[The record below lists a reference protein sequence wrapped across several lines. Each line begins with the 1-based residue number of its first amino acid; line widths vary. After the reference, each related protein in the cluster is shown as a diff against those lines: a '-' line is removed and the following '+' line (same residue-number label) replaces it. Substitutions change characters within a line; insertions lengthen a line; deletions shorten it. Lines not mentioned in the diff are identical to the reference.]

1 MNKRT
6 IKQELN
12 PLQQS
17 LFTQLNDVMLSDKR
31 RLSESIHGIGKI
43 KSTDAQQAVIAEI
56 EQQIHLAK
64 LRVEQRKS
72 AVKNLIVFPESLP
85 VSQRKAEIEK
95 LLSEHQVIV
104 VAGETGSGKTTQLP
118 KMCLELGLGNLGMI
132 GHTQPRR
139 IAARSVAARIAEE
152 LQTELGDLVGYKVR
166 FNDQISDNTQ
176 IKLMTDG
183 ILLAEIQ
190 TDRFLNQYACL
201 IIDEAH
207 ERSLNNDFILGYLK
221 QLLPRRPDLKLIIT
235 SATIDVERFSK
246 HFDNAPIIEVSGRT
260 YPVEVRYRPI
270 AEEDDQDQLQG
281 ILNAVDELQAEGRGD
296 ILIFMNGEREI
307 RDTAEALQK
316 QNLKHTEILPL
327 FARLSAQEQ
336 NKIFHPSGLNRIVLA
351 TNVAETSL
359 TVPGIKYVIDPGTA
373 RISRYSYRTKVQR
386 LPIEPISQASANQR
400 KGRCGRV
407 SEGICI
413 RLYSEDDFNNRP
425 EFTDP
430 EILRTNLA
438 SVILQMTV
446 LGLDDIEAFPFV
458 DAPDK
463 RHIQD
468 GVKLLEELGAL
479 EWKAIRKSP
488 PSAFGT
494 SPRKQGEGKGILSEE
509 GSSLPPFTGG
519 SARRAEGGNT
529 PTFKEKRV
537 LTHLGRQLAQLPV
550 DPCLAKM
557 LLSAVNFCSVYEVMI
572 IVSALSIQDLR
583 EHPTEKQQAA
593 DEKHRRFADKKSDFL
608 AFLNLWNY
616 LQEQQKALSK
626 NQFRRQ
632 CQKDFLNYLRIR
644 EWQDIYQQI
653 RLAVREMGLPINS
666 EKAEYQQIHT
676 ALLSGLLS
684 HIGLKEAEKQQYLG
698 ARNAHFAIFPN
709 SVLFKKQPKWVMA
722 AELVETSK
730 LWGRMVAEIEPEWIE
745 PLAEHLVKKSYSEP
759 RWSKSRGAVIADEKV
774 SLYGVPIVAGRPV
787 NYGAID
793 PVVSREIFIQSAL
806 VEGDWNTKHPFFK
819 QNQQLIREVE
829 ELEHKSRRRDIL
841 VDERTLFEFYD
852 QRIGTD
858 VVSQKHFDTWWKKAS
873 KQDPEL
879 LNFERSF
886 LINDD
891 VEQVSKLDFPNFWHQ
906 GNLKLKLTYQFE
918 PGTDADGVTVHIP
931 LPLLNQVEMTGFD
944 WQIPGL
950 REELVIALIKSLS
963 KSYRRN
969 FVPAPN
975 YAQAFLGRA
984 VPLEKPL
991 LDTLI
996 YELRRM
1002 TGVTVEA
1009 EHWNWA
1015 QIPSHLKMTFR
1026 VVDEKGK
1033 KIAESMDLDALKFE
1047 LKDRVQESISAVA
1060 DDGIEQSGAHIWNF
1074 ADLPQFY
1081 EQKKQGFSVKA
1092 FPAIVDEKDAVG
1104 VKLFETEFEQA
1115 VAMQQGLRRLLLL
1128 NVPSPI
1134 KYLHEKLPNKSKLGL
1149 YFTPFGR
1156 VMDLIDD
1163 CIACAVDKLIAD
1175 FGGFVWNEEGFEKL
1189 RDFVRENLNDVTVD
1203 IAQKV
1208 EQILTLT
1215 HQLNQRLKGK
1225 MDFTMAFALS
1235 DIKSQLS
1242 GLVYQGFVQKSGYH
1256 RLPDLLRYL
1265 QAIDKRIDKL
1275 SQDVN
1280 RDRAAMLRVEQV
1292 QQAYQ
1297 QLLAKL
1303 PKSKPISDEVAEIR
1317 YMIEELRV
1325 SLFAQQLGTKYQVS
1339 EKRVL
1344 NTIGTF

>member
-1 MNKRT
+1 MKNRSVEHALT
-6 IKQELN
+6 

-17 LFTQLNDVMLSDKR
+17 LFSQLNDIMLVDKR
-31 RLSESIHGIGKI
+31 RLSARIHGIGKI
-43 KSTDAQQAVIAEI
+43 KSQEAQQAVAAEI
-56 EQQIHLAK
+56 QLQIEQAQ
-64 LRVEQRKS
+64 LRVENRKS
-72 AVKNLIVFPESLP
+72 AVKHPIVFPESLP
-85 VSQRKAEIEK
+85 VSQRKAEIQK

-118 KMCLELGLGNLGMI
+118 KMCLELGFGNLGMI

-152 LQTELGDLVGYKVR
+152 LETELGGLVGYKVR
-166 FNDQISDNTQ
+166 FNDQISDDTQ

-190 TDRFLNQYACL
+190 NDRFLNQYSCL

-221 QLLPRRPDLKLIIT
+221 QLLPRRRDLKLIIT

-246 HFDNAPIIEVSGRT
+246 HFNNAPIIEVSGRT
-260 YPVEVRYRPI
+260 YPVEVRYRPVV
-270 AEEDDQDQLQG
+270 EEDDQDQLQG

-413 RLYSEDDFNNRP
+413 RLYSEEDFNSRP

-438 SVILQMTV
+438 SVILQMTA
-446 LGLDDIEAFPFV
+446 LSLDDIEAFPFV

-468 GVKLLEELGAL
+468 GIKLLKELGAFETIQTKL
-479 EWKAIRKSP
+479 
-488 PSAFGT
+488 G
-494 SPRKQGEGKGILSEE
+494 
-509 GSSLPPFTGG
+509 
-519 SARRAEGGNT
+519 
-529 PTFKEKRV
+529 EKRR
-537 LTHLGRQLAQLPV
+537 LTTIGRQLAQLPV
-550 DPCLAKM
+550 DPRLAKM
-557 LLSAVNFCSVYEVMI
+557 LLSAVDFGSVYEVMI
-572 IVSALSIQDLR
+572 IVSALSIQDPR
-583 EHPTEKQQAA
+583 ERPTEKQQAS

-616 LQEQQKALSK
+616 VQEQQKALTK

-745 PLAEHLVKKSYSEP
+745 PLAEHLIKKSYSEP

-774 SLYGVPIVAGRPV
+774 TLYGVPIVAARPV

-793 PVVSREIFIQSAL
+793 PTVSREIFIQSAL
-806 VEGDWNTKHPFFK
+806 VEGDWNTKHKFFK
-819 QNQQLIREVE
+819 ENQRLVREVE

-841 VDERTLFEFYD
+841 VDDRTLFEFYD
-852 QRIGTD
+852 QRIGTE
-858 VVSQKHFDTWWKKAS
+858 VVSQKHFDTWWKKAQQ
-873 KQDPEL
+873 KDPEL

-891 VEQVSKLDFPNFWHQ
+891 AEQVSKLDFPNFWHQ

-950 REELVIALIKSLS
+950 REELVIALIKSLP

-975 YAQAFLGRA
+975 YAQAFLSRA
-984 VPLEKPL
+984 EPLEKPL

-1009 EHWNWA
+1009 EHWNWE

-1026 VVDEKGK
+1026 VVDENGK
-1033 KIAESMDLDALKFE
+1033 KIAESMNLDELKFN

-1060 DDGIEQSGAHIWNF
+1060 DDGIEQSGLHIWSF
-1074 ADLPQFY
+1074 ADLPQCY
-1081 EQKKQGFSVKA
+1081 EQKQRGFSVKA
-1092 FPAIVDEKDAVG
+1092 FPAIVDEKDAIG
-1104 VKLFETEFEQA
+1104 IRLFETEFEQA

-1134 KYLHEKLPNKSKLGL
+1134 KYLHEKLPNKAKLGL

-1156 VMDLIDD
+1156 VLDLIDD

-1175 FGGFVWNEEGFEKL
+1175 FGGFVWDEASFEKL
-1189 RDFVRENLNDVTVD
+1189 RDFVRENLNEVTVD

-1208 EQILTLT
+1208 EQILSLN
-1215 HQLNQRLKGK
+1215 HALNQRLKGK

-1235 DIKSQLS
+1235 DIKSQLAD
-1242 GLVYQGFVQKSGYH
+1242 LIYQGFVQKSGYY

-1265 QAIDKRIDKL
+1265 QAIDKRLDKL
-1275 SQDVN
+1275 TQDTN

-1325 SLFAQQLGTKYQVS
+1325 SLFAQQLGTNYPIS
-1339 EKRVL
+1339 DKRII
-1344 NTIGTF
+1344 NIIGEI

>member
-1 MNKRT
+1 MKNRT
-6 IKQELN
+6 VKHELT

-17 LFTQLNDVMLSDKR
+17 LFSQLIDIMLVDKR
-31 RLSESIHGIGKI
+31 RLSARIHGIGKI
-43 KSTDAQQAVIAEI
+43 KNQEAQQAVAAEI
-56 EQQIHLAK
+56 QQQIEQAR

-72 AVKNLIVFPESLP
+72 ADKNPIVFPESLP

-118 KMCLELGLGNLGMI
+118 KMCLELGLGNLGTI

-190 TDRFLNQYACL
+190 SDHFLNQYSCL

-221 QLLPRRPDLKLIIT
+221 QLLPRRPDLKVIIT

-246 HFDNAPIIEVSGRT
+246 HFNNAPIIEVSGRT
-260 YPVEVRYRPI
+260 YPVEVRYRPV

-413 RLYSEDDFNNRP
+413 RLYSEEDFNNRP

-438 SVILQMTV
+438 SVILQMTA

-468 GVKLLEELGAL
+468 GVKLLEELGAIQP
-479 EWKAIRKSP
+479 KKYKSRDGARL
-488 PSAFGT
+488 STLAKNLT
-494 SPRKQGEGKGILSEE
+494 DESTRQETRASESTEKKQGWEL
-509 GSSLPPFTGG
+509 
-519 SARRAEGGNT
+519 T
-529 PTFKEKRV
+529 PI
-537 LTHLGRQLAQLPV
+537 GRQLAQLPV
-550 DPCLAKM
+550 DPRLAKM
-557 LLSAVNFCSVYEVMI
+557 LLSAVDFGSVYEVMI
-572 IVSALSIQDLR
+572 IVSALSIQDPR
-583 EHPTEKQQAA
+583 ERPTDKQQAS

-608 AFLNLWNY
+608 AFLNLWHY
-616 LQEQQKALSK
+616 VQEQQKALTK

-745 PLAEHLVKKSYSEP
+745 PLAEHLTKKSYSEP

-774 SLYGVPIVAGRPV
+774 SLYGVPIVAARPV
-787 NYGAID
+787 NYGAIA
-793 PVVSREIFIQSAL
+793 PRVSREIFIQSAL
-806 VEGDWNTKHPFFK
+806 VEGDWNTKHKFFK

-858 VVSQKHFDTWWKKAS
+858 VVSQKHFDTWWKKAE

-891 VEQVSKLDFPNFWHQ
+891 AEPVSKLDFPNFWHQ

-950 REELVIALIKSLS
+950 REELVIALIKSLP

-1009 EHWNWA
+1009 EHWNWE

-1026 VVDEKGK
+1026 VVDENGK
-1033 KIAESMDLDALKFE
+1033 KIAESMNLDELKFS

-1060 DDGIEQSGAHIWNF
+1060 DDGIEQSGLHIWSF
-1074 ADLPQFY
+1074 AELPQCY
-1081 EQKKQGFSVKA
+1081 EQKQRGFSVKA

-1104 VKLFETEFEQA
+1104 IKLFETEFEQA

-1134 KYLHEKLPNKSKLGL
+1134 KYLHEKLPNKAKLGL

-1156 VMDLIDD
+1156 VLDLIDD
-1163 CIACAVDKLIAD
+1163 CIACAVNKLIAD
-1175 FGGFVWNEEGFEKL
+1175 FGGFVWNEEGFDKL
-1189 RDFVRENLNDVTVD
+1189 RDFVRENVNEVTVD

-1235 DIKSQLS
+1235 DMKSQIS
-1242 GLVYQGFVQKSGYH
+1242 GLIYQGFVQKSGYA

-1265 QAIDKRIDKL
+1265 QAIDKRMDKL
-1275 SQDVN
+1275 AQDVN

-1303 PKSKPISDEVAEIR
+1303 PKSKPVSNEVAEVR
-1317 YMIEELRV
+1317 YIIEELRV

-1339 EKRVL
+1339 DKRVL
-1344 NTIGTF
+1344 AIINAQ

>member
-1 MNKRT
+1 MKNRSAKHALT
-6 IKQELN
+6 

-17 LFTQLNDVMLSDKR
+17 LFSQLHDIMLVDQR
-31 RLSESIHGIGKI
+31 RLSARIHGIGKI
-43 KSTDAQQAVIAEI
+43 KSLEAQQAAVDEIQQQI
-56 EQQIHLAK
+56 EQAR
-64 LRVEQRKS
+64 LRVESRKS
-72 AVKNLIVFPESLP
+72 AVKKPIVFPESLP
-85 VSQRKAEIEK
+85 VSQRKAEIQK

-118 KMCLELGLGNLGMI
+118 KMCLELGFGDLGMI

-152 LQTELGDLVGYKVR
+152 LETELGSLVGYKVR
-166 FNDQISDNTQ
+166 FNDQISDDTQ

-190 TDRFLNQYACL
+190 TDRFLNQYSCL

-221 QLLPRRPDLKLIIT
+221 QLLPRRRDLKLIIT

-246 HFDNAPIIEVSGRT
+246 HFNNAPIIEVSGRT
-260 YPVEVRYRPI
+260 YPVEVRYHPVV
-270 AEEDDQDQLQG
+270 EEDDQDQLQG

-413 RLYSEDDFNNRP
+413 RLYSEEDFNSRP

-438 SVILQMTV
+438 SVILQMTA

-468 GVKLLEELGAL
+468 GIKLLEELGAF
-479 EWKAIRKSP
+479 EIVRTKS
-488 PSAFGT
+488 G
-494 SPRKQGEGKGILSEE
+494 
-509 GSSLPPFTGG
+509 
-519 SARRAEGGNT
+519 
-529 PTFKEKRV
+529 EKRQ
-537 LTHLGRQLAQLPV
+537 LTAVGRQLAQLPV
-550 DPCLAKM
+550 DPRLAKI
-557 LLSAVNFCSVYEVMI
+557 LLTAVSQGTLHEVMI
-572 IVSALSIQDLR
+572 IVAALSIQDPR
-583 EHPTEKQQAA
+583 ERPQEKQQAS
-593 DEKHRRFADKKSDFL
+593 DEKHRRFTDKKSDFL
-608 AFLNLWNY
+608 AFLNLWRY
-616 LQEQQKALSK
+616 LQEQQKELSK

-745 PLAEHLVKKSYSEP
+745 PLAEHLIKKSYSEP

-774 SLYGVPIVAGRPV
+774 SLYGVPIVAARPV
-787 NYGAID
+787 NYGSID
-793 PVVSREIFIQSAL
+793 PTVSREIFIQSAL
-806 VEGDWNTKHPFFK
+806 VEGDWNTKHKFFK

-852 QRIGTD
+852 QRIGTE
-858 VVSQKHFDTWWKKAS
+858 VVSQKHFDTWWKKAE

-891 VEQVSKLDFPNFWHQ
+891 AEQVSKLDFPNFWHQ

-950 REELVIALIKSLS
+950 REELVIALIKSLP

-975 YAQAFLGRA
+975 YAQAFLSRA

-1009 EHWNWA
+1009 EHWNWE

-1026 VVDEKGK
+1026 VVDENGK
-1033 KIAESMDLDALKFE
+1033 KIAESMNLDELKFN

-1060 DDGIEQSGAHIWNF
+1060 DDGIEQSGLHIWSF
-1074 ADLPQFY
+1074 ADLPQCY
-1081 EQKKQGFSVKA
+1081 EQKQRDFSVKA

-1104 VKLFETEFEQA
+1104 IKLFETEFEQA

-1134 KYLHEKLPNKSKLGL
+1134 KYLHEKLPNKAKLGL

-1156 VMDLIDD
+1156 VLDLIDD
-1163 CIACAVDKLIAD
+1163 CIACAVDKLITD
-1175 FGGFVWNEEGFEKL
+1175 FGGFVWDEAGFEKL
-1189 RDFVRENLNDVTVD
+1189 RDFVRENLNEVTVD

-1208 EQILTLT
+1208 EQILSLN
-1215 HQLNQRLKGK
+1215 HALNQRLKGK

-1242 GLVYQGFVQKSGYH
+1242 GLVYQGFVQKSGYD
-1256 RLPDLLRYL
+1256 RLPDLQRYL
-1265 QAIDKRIDKL
+1265 QAVDKRIDKL
-1275 SQDVN
+1275 AQDVN
-1280 RDRAAMLRVEQV
+1280 RDRAAMLRMEQV

-1303 PKSKPISDEVAEIR
+1303 PKSKPISDDVAEIR

-1344 NTIGTF
+1344 NLIGTF

>member
-31 RLSESIHGIGKI
+31 RLSARIHGIGKI
-43 KSTDAQQAVIAEI
+43 KNQDAQQAVTAEI

-118 KMCLELGLGNLGMI
+118 KICLELGLGNFGMI

-139 IAARSVAARIAEE
+139 IAARSVAVRIAEE

-373 RISRYSYRTKVQR
+373 RISRYSYRIKVQR

-413 RLYSEDDFNNRP
+413 RLYSEEDFNNRP

-438 SVILQMTV
+438 SVILQMTA

-468 GVKLLEELGAL
+468 GVKLLEELGAF
-479 EWKAIRKSP
+479 ETVKTK
-488 PSAFGT
+488 FG
-494 SPRKQGEGKGILSEE
+494 
-509 GSSLPPFTGG
+509 
-519 SARRAEGGNT
+519 
-529 PTFKEKRV
+529 EKRQ
-537 LTHLGRQLAQLPV
+537 LTQIGRQLAQLPV
-550 DPCLAKM
+550 DPRLAKM
-557 LLSAVNFCSVYEVMI
+557 LLSAVNFGSVYEVMI
-572 IVSALSIQDLR
+572 IVSALSIQDPR
-583 EHPTEKQQAA
+583 ERPTEKQQAA
-593 DEKHRRFADKKSDFL
+593 DEKNRRFADKKSDFL

-709 SVLFKKQPKWVMA
+709 SVLFKKKPKWVMA

-774 SLYGVPIVAGRPV
+774 SLYGVPIVAARPV
-787 NYGAID
+787 NYSAID
-793 PVVSREIFIQSAL
+793 PVVNREIFIQSAL

-891 VEQVSKLDFPNFWHQ
+891 AEQVSKLDFPNFWHQ

-950 REELVIALIKSLS
+950 REELVIALIKSLP

-1115 VAMQQGLRRLLLL
+1115 VVMQQGLRRLLLL

>member
-1 MNKRT
+1 MKNRSVKHALT
-6 IKQELN
+6 

-17 LFTQLNDVMLSDKR
+17 LFSQLNDIMLVDQR
-31 RLSESIHGIGKI
+31 RLSARIHGIGKI
-43 KSTDAQQAVIAEI
+43 KSQEAQQAVAAEI
-56 EQQIHLAK
+56 QLQIEQAQ
-64 LRVEQRKS
+64 LRVENRKS
-72 AVKNLIVFPESLP
+72 AVKKPIVFPESLP
-85 VSQRKAEIEK
+85 VSQRKAEIQK
-95 LLSEHQVIV
+95 LLSEHQVVV

-118 KMCLELGLGNLGMI
+118 KMCLELGFGNLGMI

-139 IAARSVAARIAEE
+139 IAARSVATRIAEE

-190 TDRFLNQYACL
+190 NDRFLNQYSCL

-221 QLLPRRPDLKLIIT
+221 QLLPRRRDLKLIIT

-246 HFDNAPIIEVSGRT
+246 HFNNAPIIEVSGRT
-260 YPVEVRYRPI
+260 YPVEVRYRPV

-413 RLYSEDDFNNRP
+413 RLYSEEDFNSRP

-438 SVILQMTV
+438 SVILQMTA
-446 LGLDDIEAFPFV
+446 LSLDDIEAFPFV

-468 GVKLLEELGAL
+468 GIKLLEELGAFETIQTKL
-479 EWKAIRKSP
+479 
-488 PSAFGT
+488 G
-494 SPRKQGEGKGILSEE
+494 
-509 GSSLPPFTGG
+509 
-519 SARRAEGGNT
+519 
-529 PTFKEKRV
+529 EKRR
-537 LTHLGRQLAQLPV
+537 LTTIGRQLAQLPV
-550 DPCLAKM
+550 DPRLAKM
-557 LLSAVNFCSVYEVMI
+557 LLSAVDFGSVYEVMI
-572 IVSALSIQDLR
+572 IVSALSIQDPR
-583 EHPTEKQQAA
+583 ERPTEKQQAS

-616 LQEQQKALSK
+616 VQEQQKALTK

-745 PLAEHLVKKSYSEP
+745 PLAEHLIKKSYSEP

-774 SLYGVPIVAGRPV
+774 TLYGVPIVAARPV
-787 NYGAID
+787 NYGAIE
-793 PVVSREIFIQSAL
+793 PTVSREIFIQSAL
-806 VEGDWNTKHPFFK
+806 VEGDWNTKHKFFK
-819 QNQQLIREVE
+819 ENQRLVREVE

-852 QRIGTD
+852 QRIGTE
-858 VVSQKHFDTWWKKAS
+858 VVSQKHFDTWWKKAQQ
-873 KQDPEL
+873 KDPEL
-879 LNFERSF
+879 LNFKRSF

-891 VEQVSKLDFPNFWHQ
+891 AEQVSKLDFPNFWHQ

-950 REELVIALIKSLS
+950 REELVIALIKSLP

-975 YAQAFLGRA
+975 YAQAFLSRA

-1009 EHWNWA
+1009 EHWNWE

-1026 VVDEKGK
+1026 VVDENGK
-1033 KIAESMDLDALKFE
+1033 KIAESMNLDELKFN

-1060 DDGIEQSGAHIWNF
+1060 DDGIEQSGLHIWSF
-1074 ADLPQFY
+1074 ADLPQCY
-1081 EQKKQGFSVKA
+1081 EQKQRGFSVKA
-1092 FPAIVDEKDAVG
+1092 FPAIVDEKDAVSI
-1104 VKLFETEFEQA
+1104 KLFETEFEQA

-1134 KYLHEKLPNKSKLGL
+1134 KYLHEKLPNKAKLGL

-1156 VMDLIDD
+1156 VLDLIDD

-1175 FGGFVWNEEGFEKL
+1175 FGGFVWDEAGFEKL
-1189 RDFVRENLNDVTVD
+1189 RDFVRENLNEVTVD

-1208 EQILTLT
+1208 EQILSLN
-1215 HQLNQRLKGK
+1215 HALNQRLKGK
-1225 MDFTMAFALS
+1225 MDFTMAFAFS
-1235 DIKSQLS
+1235 DIKAQLS
-1242 GLVYQGFVQKSGYH
+1242 GLIYPGFVQKSGYD
-1256 RLPDLLRYL
+1256 RLPDLQRYL

-1275 SQDVN
+1275 AQDVN

-1303 PKSKPISDEVAEIR
+1303 PKSKPISDEIAEIR

-1339 EKRVL
+1339 DKRIL
-1344 NTIGTF
+1344 NIVHEF

>member
-1 MNKRT
+1 MKNRT
-6 IKQELN
+6 VKHELT

-17 LFTQLNDVMLSDKR
+17 LFSQLIDIMLVDKR
-31 RLSESIHGIGKI
+31 RLSARIHGIGKI
-43 KSTDAQQAVIAEI
+43 KSQEAQQAVAAEI
-56 EQQIHLAK
+56 EQQIEQAR

-72 AVKNLIVFPESLP
+72 AVKNPIVFPESLP
-85 VSQRKAEIEK
+85 VSQCKAEIEK

-118 KMCLELGLGNLGMI
+118 KMCLKLGLGNLGTI

-190 TDRFLNQYACL
+190 TDRFLNQYSCL

-221 QLLPRRPDLKLIIT
+221 QLLPRRPDLKVIIT

-246 HFDNAPIIEVSGRT
+246 HFNNAPIIEVSGRT
-260 YPVEVRYRPI
+260 YPVEVRYRPV

-413 RLYSEDDFNNRP
+413 RLYSEEDFNNRP

-438 SVILQMTV
+438 SVILQMTS

-468 GVKLLEELGAL
+468 GVKLLEELGAF
-479 EWKAIRKSP
+479 ETVQTKS
-488 PSAFGT
+488 G
-494 SPRKQGEGKGILSEE
+494 
-509 GSSLPPFTGG
+509 
-519 SARRAEGGNT
+519 
-529 PTFKEKRV
+529 EKRR
-537 LTHLGRQLAQLPV
+537 LTTIGRQLAQFPV
-550 DPCLAKM
+550 DPRLAKM
-557 LLSAVNFCSVYEVMI
+557 LLSAVDFGSVYEVMI
-572 IVSALSIQDLR
+572 IVSALSIQDPR
-583 EHPTEKQQAA
+583 ERPTEKQQAS

-608 AFLNLWNY
+608 AFLNLWHY
-616 LQEQQKALSK
+616 VQEQQKELTK

-745 PLAEHLVKKSYSEP
+745 PLAEHLTKKSYSEP

-774 SLYGVPIVAGRPV
+774 SLYGVPIVAARPV

-793 PVVSREIFIQSAL
+793 PRVSREIFIQSAL
-806 VEGDWNTKHPFFK
+806 VEGDWNTKHKFFK

-858 VVSQKHFDTWWKKAS
+858 VVSQKHFDTWWKKAE

-891 VEQVSKLDFPNFWHQ
+891 AEQVSKLDFPNFWHQ

-950 REELVIALIKSLS
+950 REELVIALIKSLP

-1009 EHWNWA
+1009 EHWNWE

-1026 VVDEKGK
+1026 VVDENGK
-1033 KIAESMDLDALKFE
+1033 KIAESMNLDELKFS

-1060 DDGIEQSGAHIWNF
+1060 DDGIEQSGLHIWSF
-1074 ADLPQFY
+1074 AELPQCY
-1081 EQKKQGFSVKA
+1081 EQKQRGFSVKA

-1104 VKLFETEFEQA
+1104 IKLFETEFEQA

-1134 KYLHEKLPNKSKLGL
+1134 KYLHEKLPNKAKLGL

-1156 VMDLIDD
+1156 VLDLIDD

-1175 FGGFVWNEEGFEKL
+1175 FGGFVWNEEGFDKL
-1189 RDFVRENLNDVTVD
+1189 RDFVRENLNEVTVD

-1225 MDFTMAFALS
+1225 IDFTMAFALS
-1235 DIKSQLS
+1235 DMKSQIS
-1242 GLVYQGFVQKSGYH
+1242 GLIYQGFVQKSGYA

-1265 QAIDKRIDKL
+1265 QAIDKRMDKL
-1275 SQDVN
+1275 AQDVN

-1339 EKRVL
+1339 DKRVL
-1344 NTIGTF
+1344 NLITNINS

>member
-1 MNKRT
+1 MKNKT
-6 IKQELN
+6 VKHELT

-17 LFTQLNDVMLSDKR
+17 LFSQLIDIMLVDKR
-31 RLSESIHGIGKI
+31 RLSVRIHGIGKI
-43 KSTDAQQAVIAEI
+43 KNQEAQQAVAAEI
-56 EQQIHLAK
+56 EQQIEQAR
-64 LRVEQRKS
+64 LRVESRKS
-72 AVKNLIVFPESLP
+72 AVKNPIVFPESLP
-85 VSQRKAEIEK
+85 VSQRKAEIQK
-95 LLSEHQVIV
+95 LLSKHQVIV

-118 KMCLELGLGNLGMI
+118 KMCLELGLGNLGTI

-190 TDRFLNQYACL
+190 TDRFLNQYSCL
-201 IIDEAH
+201 IIDEAP

-221 QLLPRRPDLKLIIT
+221 QLLPRRPDLKVIIT

-246 HFDNAPIIEVSGRT
+246 HFNNAPIIEVSGRT
-260 YPVEVRYRPI
+260 YPVEVRYRPV

-413 RLYSEDDFNNRP
+413 RLYSEEDFNNRP

-438 SVILQMTV
+438 SVILQMTA
-446 LGLDDIEAFPFV
+446 LDLDDIEAFPFV
-458 DAPDK
+458 DTPDK

-468 GVKLLEELGAL
+468 GVKLLEELGAIQP
-479 EWKAIRKSP
+479 KKYKSRDGARLP
-488 PSAFGT
+488 TRAQNLTDESTRQETRASEST
-494 SPRKQGEGKGILSEE
+494 EKKQGWEL
-509 GSSLPPFTGG
+509 
-519 SARRAEGGNT
+519 T
-529 PTFKEKRV
+529 PI
-537 LTHLGRQLAQLPV
+537 GRQLAQLPV
-550 DPCLAKM
+550 DPRLAKM
-557 LLSAVNFCSVYEVMI
+557 LLSAVDFGSVYEVMI
-572 IVSALSIQDLR
+572 IVSALSIQDPR
-583 EHPTEKQQAA
+583 ERPTEKQQAS

-608 AFLNLWNY
+608 AFLNLWHY
-616 LQEQQKALSK
+616 VQEQQKALTK

-745 PLAEHLVKKSYSEP
+745 PLAKYLTKKSYSEP

-774 SLYGVPIVAGRPV
+774 SLYGVPIVAARPV

-793 PVVSREIFIQSAL
+793 PRVSREIFIQSAL
-806 VEGDWNTKHPFFK
+806 VEGNWNTKHKFFK
-819 QNQQLIREVE
+819 KNQQLIREVE

-858 VVSQKHFDTWWKKAS
+858 VVSQKHFDTWWKKAE

-891 VEQVSKLDFPNFWHQ
+891 AEQVSKLDFPNFWHQ

-950 REELVIALIKSLS
+950 REELVIALIKSLP

-975 YAQAFLGRA
+975 YAQAFLGCA

-1009 EHWNWA
+1009 EHWNWE

-1026 VVDEKGK
+1026 VVDENGK
-1033 KIAESMDLDALKFE
+1033 KIAESMNLDELKFS

-1060 DDGIEQSGAHIWNF
+1060 DDGIEQSGLHIWSF
-1074 ADLPQFY
+1074 AELPQCY
-1081 EQKKQGFSVKA
+1081 EQKQRGFSVKA

-1104 VKLFETEFEQA
+1104 IKLFETEFEQA

-1134 KYLHEKLPNKSKLGL
+1134 KYLHEKLPNKAKLGL

-1156 VMDLIDD
+1156 VLDLIDD

-1175 FGGFVWNEEGFEKL
+1175 FGGFVWNEEGFDKL
-1189 RDFVRENLNDVTVD
+1189 RDFVRENINEVTVD

-1235 DIKSQLS
+1235 DMKSQIS
-1242 GLVYQGFVQKSGYH
+1242 GLIYQGFVQKSGYA
-1256 RLPDLLRYL
+1256 RLPDLFRYL
-1265 QAIDKRIDKL
+1265 QAIDKRMDKL
-1275 SQDVN
+1275 AQDVN

-1339 EKRVL
+1339 DKRIL
-1344 NTIGTF
+1344 NAINEI

>member
-1 MNKRT
+1 MKNRT
-6 IKQELN
+6 VKHELT

-17 LFTQLNDVMLSDKR
+17 LFSQLIDIMLVDKR
-31 RLSESIHGIGKI
+31 RLSTRIHGIGKI
-43 KSTDAQQAVIAEI
+43 KSQEAQQAVAAEI
-56 EQQIHLAK
+56 QQQIEQAR
-64 LRVEQRKS
+64 LRVESRKS
-72 AVKNLIVFPESLP
+72 AVQNPIVFPESLP

-118 KMCLELGLGNLGMI
+118 KMCLELGLGHLGTI

-166 FNDQISDNTQ
+166 FNDQISENTQ

-190 TDRFLNQYACL
+190 TDRFLNQYSCL

-221 QLLPRRPDLKLIIT
+221 QLLPRRPDLKVIIT

-246 HFDNAPIIEVSGRT
+246 HFNNAPIIEVSGRT
-260 YPVEVRYRPI
+260 YPVEVRYRPV

-386 LPIEPISQASANQR
+386 LPIESISQASANQR

-413 RLYSEDDFNNRP
+413 RLYSEEDFNNRP

-438 SVILQMTV
+438 SVILQMTA

-468 GVKLLEELGAL
+468 GVKLLEELGAIQPKKIKSYKHDGARFPTRAKDVSANKDGTRY
-479 EWKAIRKSP
+479 ETCAIESEEK
-488 PSAFGT
+488 
-494 SPRKQGEGKGILSEE
+494 KQGWEL
-509 GSSLPPFTGG
+509 
-519 SARRAEGGNT
+519 T
-529 PTFKEKRV
+529 PI
-537 LTHLGRQLAQLPV
+537 GRQLAQLPV
-550 DPCLAKM
+550 DPRLAKM
-557 LLSAVNFCSVYEVMI
+557 LLSAVEFGSVYEVMI
-572 IVSALSIQDLR
+572 IVSALSIQDPR
-583 EHPTEKQQAA
+583 ERPTEKQQAS

-608 AFLNLWNY
+608 AFLNLWHY
-616 LQEQQKALSK
+616 VQEQQKALTK

-745 PLAEHLVKKSYSEP
+745 PLAEHLTKKSYSEP

-774 SLYGVPIVAGRPV
+774 SLYGVPIVAARPV

-793 PVVSREIFIQSAL
+793 PRVSREIFIQSAL
-806 VEGDWNTKHPFFK
+806 VEGDWNTKHKFFK

-858 VVSQKHFDTWWKKAS
+858 VVSQKHFDTWWKKAE

-891 VEQVSKLDFPNFWHQ
+891 AEQVSKLDFPNFWHQ

-950 REELVIALIKSLS
+950 REELVIALIKSLP

-1009 EHWNWA
+1009 EHWNWE

-1026 VVDEKGK
+1026 VVDENGK
-1033 KIAESMDLDALKFE
+1033 KIAESMNLDELKFS

-1060 DDGIEQSGAHIWNF
+1060 DDGIEQSGLHIWSF
-1074 ADLPQFY
+1074 AELPQCY
-1081 EQKKQGFSVKA
+1081 EQKQRGFSVKA

-1104 VKLFETEFEQA
+1104 IKLFETEFEQA

-1134 KYLHEKLPNKSKLGL
+1134 KYLHEKLPNKAKLGL

-1156 VMDLIDD
+1156 VLELIDD
-1163 CIACAVDKLIAD
+1163 CIACAVDKLIDD
-1175 FGGFVWNEEGFEKL
+1175 FGGFVWNEEGFDKL
-1189 RDFVRENLNDVTVD
+1189 RDFVRENVNEVTVD

-1235 DIKSQLS
+1235 DMKSQIA
-1242 GLVYQGFVQKSGYH
+1242 GLIYQGFVQKSGYA

-1265 QAIDKRIDKL
+1265 QAIDKRMDKL
-1275 SQDVN
+1275 AQDVN

-1344 NTIGTF
+1344 AIINAQ

>member
-1 MNKRT
+1 MKNRSVKHALT
-6 IKQELN
+6 

-17 LFTQLNDVMLSDKR
+17 LFSQLNDIMLVDQR
-31 RLSESIHGIGKI
+31 RLSARIHGIGKI
-43 KSTDAQQAVIAEI
+43 KSQEAQQAVAAEI
-56 EQQIHLAK
+56 RQQIEQAR
-64 LRVEQRKS
+64 LRVENRKT
-72 AVKNLIVFPESLP
+72 AVQNPIVFPESLP
-85 VSQRKAEIEK
+85 VSQRKAEIQK

-118 KMCLELGLGNLGMI
+118 KMCLELGFGNLGMI

-152 LQTELGDLVGYKVR
+152 LQTELGELVGYKVR

-190 TDRFLNQYACL
+190 TDRFLNQYSCL

-221 QLLPRRPDLKLIIT
+221 QLLPRRRDLKLIIT

-246 HFDNAPIIEVSGRT
+246 HFNNAPIIEVSGRT
-260 YPVEVRYRPI
+260 YPVEVRYRPVV
-270 AEEDDQDQLQG
+270 EEDDQDQLQG

-413 RLYSEDDFNNRP
+413 RLYSEDDFNSRP

-438 SVILQMTV
+438 SVILQMTA

-468 GVKLLEELGAL
+468 GVKLLEELGAF
-479 EWKAIRKSP
+479 ETIQTKSC
-488 PSAFGT
+488 
-494 SPRKQGEGKGILSEE
+494 
-509 GSSLPPFTGG
+509 
-519 SARRAEGGNT
+519 
-529 PTFKEKRV
+529 EKRR
-537 LTHLGRQLAQLPV
+537 LKRIGRQLAQLPV
-550 DPCLAKM
+550 DPRLAKM
-557 LLSAVNFCSVYEVMI
+557 LLSAVDFGSVYEMMI
-572 IVSALSIQDLR
+572 IVSALSIQDPR
-583 EHPTEKQQAA
+583 ERPTEKQQAS

-616 LQEQQKALSK
+616 VQEQQKALTK

-745 PLAEHLVKKSYSEP
+745 PLAEHLIKKSYSEP
-759 RWSKSRGAVIADEKV
+759 RWSKSRGAVIANEKV
-774 SLYGVPIVAGRPV
+774 SLYGVPIVAARPV
-787 NYGAID
+787 NYGSID
-793 PVVSREIFIQSAL
+793 PIVSREIFIQSAL
-806 VEGDWNTKHPFFK
+806 VEGDWNTKHKFFK
-819 QNQQLIREVE
+819 QNQQLVREVE

-841 VDERTLFEFYD
+841 VDDRTLFEFYD
-852 QRIGTD
+852 QRISTE
-858 VVSQKHFDTWWKKAS
+858 VVSQKHFDTWWKKAQQ
-873 KQDPEL
+873 KDPEL

-891 VEQVSKLDFPNFWHQ
+891 AEQVSKLDFPNFWHQ

-950 REELVIALIKSLS
+950 REELVIALIKSLP

-975 YAQAFLGRA
+975 YAQAFLSRA

-1009 EHWNWA
+1009 EHWNWE

-1026 VVDEKGK
+1026 VVDENGK
-1033 KIAESMDLDALKFE
+1033 KIAESMNLDELKFS

-1060 DDGIEQSGAHIWNF
+1060 DDGIEQSGLHIWSF
-1074 ADLPQFY
+1074 ADLPQYY
-1081 EQKKQGFSVKA
+1081 EQKQRGFSVKA

-1104 VKLFETEFEQA
+1104 IKLFETEFEQS
-1115 VAMQQGLRRLLLL
+1115 VAMQEGLRRLLLL

-1134 KYLHEKLPNKSKLGL
+1134 KYLHEKLPNKAKLGL

-1156 VMDLIDD
+1156 VLDLIDD

-1175 FGGFVWNEEGFEKL
+1175 FGGFVWDEAGFEKL
-1189 RDFVRENLNDVTVD
+1189 RDFVRENLNEVTVD

-1208 EQILTLT
+1208 EQILSLN
-1215 HQLNQRLKGK
+1215 HALNQRLKGK
-1225 MDFTMAFALS
+1225 MDFTMAFAFS
-1235 DIKSQLS
+1235 DIKAQLN
-1242 GLVYQGFVQKSGYH
+1242 GLIYTGFVQKSGYD
-1256 RLPDLLRYL
+1256 RLPDLQRYL
-1265 QAIDKRIDKL
+1265 QAVDKRIDKL
-1275 SQDVN
+1275 AQDVN

-1303 PKSKPISDEVAEIR
+1303 PKSKPISDEIAEIR

-1339 EKRVL
+1339 DKRIL
-1344 NTIGTF
+1344 NLIKDL

>member
-1 MNKRT
+1 MKNRSVKHALT
-6 IKQELN
+6 

-17 LFTQLNDVMLSDKR
+17 LFSQLNDIMLVDKR
-31 RLSESIHGIGKI
+31 RLSARIHGIGKI
-43 KSTDAQQAVIAEI
+43 KSQEAQQAVAAEI
-56 EQQIHLAK
+56 QLQIEQAQ
-64 LRVEQRKS
+64 LRVENRKS
-72 AVKNLIVFPESLP
+72 AVKNPIVFPESLP
-85 VSQRKAEIEK
+85 VSQRKAEIQK

-118 KMCLELGLGNLGMI
+118 KMCLELGFGNLGMI

-139 IAARSVAARIAEE
+139 IAARSVATRIAEE
-152 LQTELGDLVGYKVR
+152 LETELGGLVGYKVR
-166 FNDQISDNTQ
+166 FNDQISDDTQ

-190 TDRFLNQYACL
+190 NDRFLNQYSCL

-221 QLLPRRPDLKLIIT
+221 QLLPRRRDLKLIIT

-246 HFDNAPIIEVSGRT
+246 HFNNAPIIEVSGRT
-260 YPVEVRYRPI
+260 YPVEVRYRPVV
-270 AEEDDQDQLQG
+270 EEDDQDQLQG

-413 RLYSEDDFNNRP
+413 RLYSKEDFNSRP

-438 SVILQMTV
+438 SVILQMTA
-446 LGLDDIEAFPFV
+446 LSLDDIEAFPFV

-468 GVKLLEELGAL
+468 GIKLLKELGAFETIQTKL
-479 EWKAIRKSP
+479 
-488 PSAFGT
+488 G
-494 SPRKQGEGKGILSEE
+494 
-509 GSSLPPFTGG
+509 
-519 SARRAEGGNT
+519 
-529 PTFKEKRV
+529 EKRR
-537 LTHLGRQLAQLPV
+537 LTTIGRQLAQLPV
-550 DPCLAKM
+550 DPRLAKM
-557 LLSAVNFCSVYEVMI
+557 LLSAVDFGSVYEVMI
-572 IVSALSIQDLR
+572 IVSALSIQDPR
-583 EHPTEKQQAA
+583 ERPTEKQQAS

-616 LQEQQKALSK
+616 VQEQQKALTK

-745 PLAEHLVKKSYSEP
+745 PLAEHLIKKSYSEP

-774 SLYGVPIVAGRPV
+774 TLYGVPIVAARPV

-793 PVVSREIFIQSAL
+793 PTVSREIFIQSAL
-806 VEGDWNTKHPFFK
+806 VEGDWNTKHKFFK
-819 QNQQLIREVE
+819 ENQRLVREVE

-841 VDERTLFEFYD
+841 VDDRTLFEFYD
-852 QRIGTD
+852 QRIGTE
-858 VVSQKHFDTWWKKAS
+858 VVSQKHFDTWWKKAQQ
-873 KQDPEL
+873 KDPEL

-891 VEQVSKLDFPNFWHQ
+891 AEQVSKLDFPNFWHQ

-950 REELVIALIKSLS
+950 REELVIALIKSLP

-975 YAQAFLGRA
+975 YAQAFLSRA
-984 VPLEKPL
+984 EPLEKPL

-1009 EHWNWA
+1009 EHWNWE

-1026 VVDEKGK
+1026 VVDENGK
-1033 KIAESMDLDALKFE
+1033 KIAESMNLDELKFN

-1060 DDGIEQSGAHIWNF
+1060 DDGIEQSGLHIWSF
-1074 ADLPQFY
+1074 ADLPQCY
-1081 EQKKQGFSVKA
+1081 EQKQRGFSVKA
-1092 FPAIVDEKDAVG
+1092 FPAIVDEKDAIG
-1104 VKLFETEFEQA
+1104 IRLFETEFEQA

-1134 KYLHEKLPNKSKLGL
+1134 KYLHEKLPNKAKLGL

-1156 VMDLIDD
+1156 VLDLIDD

-1175 FGGFVWNEEGFEKL
+1175 FGGFVWDEASFEKL
-1189 RDFVRENLNDVTVD
+1189 RDFVRENLNEVTVD

-1208 EQILTLT
+1208 EQILSLN
-1215 HQLNQRLKGK
+1215 HALNQRLKGK

-1235 DIKSQLS
+1235 DIKSQLAD
-1242 GLVYQGFVQKSGYH
+1242 LIYQGFVQKSGYY

-1265 QAIDKRIDKL
+1265 QAIDKRLDKL
-1275 SQDVN
+1275 TQDTN

-1325 SLFAQQLGTKYQVS
+1325 SLFAQQLGTNYPIS
-1339 EKRVL
+1339 DKRII
-1344 NTIGTF
+1344 NIIGEI

>member
-1 MNKRT
+1 MKNRSVKHT
-6 IKQELN
+6 LT

-17 LFTQLNDVMLSDKR
+17 LFSQLNDIMLVDQR
-31 RLSESIHGIGKI
+31 RLSARIHGIGKI
-43 KSTDAQQAVIAEI
+43 KSQEAQQAVADEIQQQI
-56 EQQIHLAK
+56 EQAR

-72 AVKNLIVFPESLP
+72 AVQNPIVFPESLP
-85 VSQRKAEIEK
+85 VSQRKVEIQK

-118 KMCLELGLGNLGMI
+118 KMCLELGFGNLGMI

-152 LQTELGDLVGYKVR
+152 LETELGGLVGYKVR
-166 FNDQISDNTQ
+166 FNDQISDDTQ

-190 TDRFLNQYACL
+190 NDRFLNQYSCL

-221 QLLPRRPDLKLIIT
+221 QLLPRRRDLKLIIT

-246 HFDNAPIIEVSGRT
+246 HFNNAPIIEVSGRT
-260 YPVEVRYRPI
+260 YPVEVRYRPVV
-270 AEEDDQDQLQG
+270 EEDDQDQLQG

-413 RLYSEDDFNNRP
+413 RLYSEEDFNSRP

-438 SVILQMTV
+438 SVILQMTA

-468 GVKLLEELGAL
+468 GVKLLEELGAF
-479 EWKAIRKSP
+479 ETVQTKS
-488 PSAFGT
+488 G
-494 SPRKQGEGKGILSEE
+494 
-509 GSSLPPFTGG
+509 
-519 SARRAEGGNT
+519 
-529 PTFKEKRV
+529 EKRL
-537 LTHLGRQLAQLPV
+537 LTRVGRQLAQLPV
-550 DPCLAKM
+550 DPRLAKM
-557 LLSAVNFCSVYEVMI
+557 ILSAVNFGCVYEMMI
-572 IVSALSIQDLR
+572 IVSALSIQDPR
-583 EHPTEKQQAA
+583 ERPQEKQQAS
-593 DEKHRRFADKKSDFL
+593 DEKHRRFTDKKSDFL
-608 AFLNLWNY
+608 AFLNLWRY
-616 LQEQQKALSK
+616 LQEQQKALTK

-644 EWQDIYQQI
+644 EWQDIYHQI
-653 RLAVREMGLPINS
+653 RLTVREMGLPINS

-745 PLAEHLVKKSYSEP
+745 PLAEHLIKKSYSEP

-774 SLYGVPIVAGRPV
+774 TLYGVPIVAARPV

-793 PVVSREIFIQSAL
+793 PTVSREIFIQSAL
-806 VEGDWNTKHPFFK
+806 VEGGWNTKHKFFK
-819 QNQQLIREVE
+819 ENQQLICEIE
-829 ELEHKSRRRDIL
+829 ELEHKSRRRNIL

-852 QRIGTD
+852 QRISTE
-858 VVSQKHFDTWWKKAS
+858 VVSQKHFDTWWKKAQQ
-873 KQDPEL
+873 KDPEL

-886 LINDD
+886 LINDNA
-891 VEQVSKLDFPNFWHQ
+891 EQVSKLDFPNFWHQ

-944 WQIPGL
+944 RQIPGL
-950 REELVIALIKSLS
+950 REELVIALIKSLP

-975 YAQAFLGRA
+975 YAQAFLSRA

-996 YELRRM
+996 YELHRM

-1009 EHWNWA
+1009 EHWNWE
-1015 QIPSHLKMTFR
+1015 QIPSHLKMTFC
-1026 VVDEKGK
+1026 VVDENDK
-1033 KIAESMDLDALKFE
+1033 KIAESMNLDELKFS

-1060 DDGIEQSGAHIWNF
+1060 DDGIEQSGLHIWSF
-1074 ADLPQFY
+1074 ADLPQCY
-1081 EQKKQGFSVKA
+1081 EQKQRSFSVKA

-1104 VKLFETEFEQA
+1104 IKLFETEFEQA

-1134 KYLHEKLPNKSKLGL
+1134 KYLHEKLPNKAKLGL

-1156 VMDLIDD
+1156 VLDLIDD
-1163 CIACAVDKLIAD
+1163 CIACAVDKLITD
-1175 FGGFVWNEEGFEKL
+1175 FGGFVWDEAGFEKL
-1189 RDFVRENLNDVTVD
+1189 RDFVRENLNQVTVD

-1215 HQLNQRLKGK
+1215 YQLNQRLKGK

-1235 DIKSQLS
+1235 DIKSQLA
-1242 GLVYQGFVQKSGYH
+1242 GLVYQGFVQKSSYD
-1256 RLPDLLRYL
+1256 RLPDLQRYL
-1265 QAIDKRIDKL
+1265 QAVDKRIDKL
-1275 SQDVN
+1275 AQDVN

-1339 EKRVL
+1339 DKRVL
-1344 NTIGTF
+1344 NLIKELW

>member
-1 MNKRT
+1 MKNRSVKHALT
-6 IKQELN
+6 

-17 LFTQLNDVMLSDKR
+17 LFSQLNGIMLVDKR
-31 RLSESIHGIGKI
+31 RLSARIHGIGKI
-43 KSTDAQQAVIAEI
+43 KSQEAQQAVAAEI
-56 EQQIHLAK
+56 QLQIEQAQ
-64 LRVEQRKS
+64 LRIEQRKS
-72 AVKNLIVFPESLP
+72 AVQNPIVFPESLP
-85 VSQRKAEIEK
+85 VSQRKAEIQK

-118 KMCLELGLGNLGMI
+118 KMCLELGFGNQGMI

-152 LQTELGDLVGYKVR
+152 LETELGGLVGYKVR
-166 FNDQISDNTQ
+166 FNDQISDDTQ

-190 TDRFLNQYACL
+190 NDRFLNQYSCL

-221 QLLPRRPDLKLIIT
+221 QLLPRRRDLKVIIT

-246 HFDNAPIIEVSGRT
+246 HFNNAPIIEVSGRT
-260 YPVEVRYRPI
+260 YPVEVRYRPVV
-270 AEEDDQDQLQG
+270 EEDDQDQLQG

-413 RLYSEDDFNNRP
+413 RLYSEEDFNSRP

-438 SVILQMTV
+438 SVILQMTA

-468 GVKLLEELGAL
+468 GIKLLEELGAFETIQTKL
-479 EWKAIRKSP
+479 
-488 PSAFGT
+488 G
-494 SPRKQGEGKGILSEE
+494 
-509 GSSLPPFTGG
+509 
-519 SARRAEGGNT
+519 
-529 PTFKEKRV
+529 EKRR
-537 LTHLGRQLAQLPV
+537 LTTIGRQLAQLPV
-550 DPCLAKM
+550 DPRLAKM
-557 LLSAVNFCSVYEVMI
+557 LLSAVNFGSVYEVMI
-572 IVSALSIQDLR
+572 IISALSIQDPR
-583 EHPTEKQQAA
+583 ERPQEKQQAS

-608 AFLNLWNY
+608 AFLNLWCY
-616 LQEQQKALSK
+616 LQEQQKELSK

-644 EWQDIYQQI
+644 EWQDIYHQI
-653 RLAVREMGLPINS
+653 RLTVREMGLPINS

-730 LWGRMVAEIEPEWIE
+730 LWGRIVAEIEPEWIE
-745 PLAEHLVKKSYSEP
+745 PLAEHLIKKSYSEP

-774 SLYGVPIVAGRPV
+774 TLYGVPIVAARPV
-787 NYGAID
+787 NYGSID
-793 PVVSREIFIQSAL
+793 PIVSREIFIQSAL
-806 VEGDWNTKHPFFK
+806 VEGDWNTKHKFFK
-819 QNQQLIREVE
+819 ENQRLVREVE

-841 VDERTLFEFYD
+841 VDDRTLFEFYD
-852 QRIGTD
+852 QRIDTE
-858 VVSQKHFDTWWKKAS
+858 VVSQKHFDTWWKKAQQ
-873 KQDPEL
+873 KDPEL

-891 VEQVSKLDFPNFWHQ
+891 AEQVSKLDFPNFWYQ
-906 GNLKLKLTYQFE
+906 DNLKLKLTYQFE

-931 LPLLNQVEMTGFD
+931 LPLLNQVEMTEFD

-950 REELVIALIKSLS
+950 REELVIALIKSLP

-975 YAQAFLGRA
+975 YAQAFLSRS

-1009 EHWNWA
+1009 EHWNWE
-1015 QIPSHLKMTFR
+1015 QIPIHLKMTFR
-1026 VVDEKGK
+1026 VVDENGK
-1033 KIAESMDLDALKFE
+1033 KIAESMNLDELKFN

-1060 DDGIEQSGAHIWNF
+1060 DDGIEQSGMHIWSF
-1074 ADLPQFY
+1074 ADLPQCY
-1081 EQKKQGFSVKA
+1081 EQKQHGFSVKA
-1092 FPAIVDEKDAVG
+1092 FPAIVDEKNAVG
-1104 VKLFETEFEQA
+1104 IKLFETEFEQA

-1134 KYLHEKLPNKSKLGL
+1134 KYLHEKLPNKAKLGL
-1149 YFTPFGR
+1149 YFTPFGH
-1156 VMDLIDD
+1156 VLDLIDD

-1175 FGGFVWNEEGFEKL
+1175 FGGFVWDEAGFEKL
-1189 RDFVRENLNDVTVD
+1189 RDFVRENLNEVTVD

-1208 EQILTLT
+1208 EQILSLN
-1215 HQLNQRLKGK
+1215 HALNQRLKGK

-1242 GLVYQGFVQKSGYH
+1242 GLVYQSFVQKSGYD
-1256 RLPDLLRYL
+1256 RLPDLQRYL
-1265 QAIDKRIDKL
+1265 QAVDKRIDKL
-1275 SQDVN
+1275 AQDVN

-1339 EKRVL
+1339 DKRIL
-1344 NTIGTF
+1344 NLIKDL

>member
-1 MNKRT
+1 MKNKT
-6 IKQELN
+6 VKHELT

-17 LFTQLNDVMLSDKR
+17 LFSQLIDIMLVDKR
-31 RLSESIHGIGKI
+31 RLSARIHGIGKI
-43 KSTDAQQAVIAEI
+43 KSQEAQQAVADEIQQQI
-56 EQQIHLAK
+56 EQAR
-64 LRVEQRKS
+64 LRVENRKS
-72 AVKNLIVFPESLP
+72 AVQNPIVFPESLP

-118 KMCLELGLGNLGMI
+118 KMCLELGFGNLGTI

-166 FNDQISDNTQ
+166 FNDHISDNTQ

-190 TDRFLNQYACL
+190 TDRFLNQYSCL

-221 QLLPRRPDLKLIIT
+221 QLLPRRPDLKVIIT

-246 HFDNAPIIEVSGRT
+246 HFNNAPIIEVSGRT
-260 YPVEVRYRPI
+260 YPVEVRYRPV

-336 NKIFHPSGLNRIVLA
+336 NKIFYPSGLNRIVLA

-413 RLYSEDDFNNRP
+413 RLYSEEDFNNRP

-438 SVILQMTV
+438 SVILQMTA

-468 GVKLLEELGAL
+468 GVKLLEELGAF
-479 EWKAIRKSP
+479 ETVQTKS
-488 PSAFGT
+488 G
-494 SPRKQGEGKGILSEE
+494 
-509 GSSLPPFTGG
+509 
-519 SARRAEGGNT
+519 
-529 PTFKEKRV
+529 EKRR
-537 LTHLGRQLAQLPV
+537 LTTIGRQLSQLPV
-550 DPCLAKM
+550 DPRLAKM
-557 LLSAVNFCSVYEVMI
+557 LLSAVDFGSVYEVMI
-572 IVSALSIQDLR
+572 IVSALSIQDPR
-583 EHPTEKQQAA
+583 ERPTDKQQAS

-616 LQEQQKALSK
+616 VQEQQKELTK

-666 EKAEYQQIHT
+666 ERAEYQQIHT

-745 PLAEHLVKKSYSEP
+745 PLAEHLTKKSYSEP
-759 RWSKSRGAVIADEKV
+759 RWSKSRGAVMADEKV
-774 SLYGVPIVAGRPV
+774 SLYGVPIVAARPV
-787 NYGAID
+787 NYGSID
-793 PVVSREIFIQSAL
+793 PTVSREIFIQSAL
-806 VEGDWNTKHPFFK
+806 VEGDWNTKHKFFK

-858 VVSQKHFDTWWKKAS
+858 VVSQKHFDTWWKKAE

-891 VEQVSKLDFPNFWHQ
+891 AEQVSKLDFPNFWHQ

-931 LPLLNQVEMTGFD
+931 LPLLNQVDMTGFD

-950 REELVIALIKSLS
+950 REELVIALIKSLP

-1009 EHWNWA
+1009 EHWNWE

-1026 VVDEKGK
+1026 VVDENGK
-1033 KIAESMDLDALKFE
+1033 KIAESMNLDELKFS

-1060 DDGIEQSGAHIWNF
+1060 DDGIEQSGLHIWSF
-1074 ADLPQFY
+1074 AELPQCY
-1081 EQKKQGFSVKA
+1081 EQKQRGFSVKA

-1104 VKLFETEFEQA
+1104 IKLFETEFEQA

-1134 KYLHEKLPNKSKLGL
+1134 KYLHEKLPNKAKLGL

-1156 VMDLIDD
+1156 VLDLIDD

-1175 FGGFVWNEEGFEKL
+1175 FGGFVWNEEDFDKL
-1189 RDFVRENLNDVTVD
+1189 RDFVRENVNEVTVD

-1235 DIKSQLS
+1235 DMKSQIS
-1242 GLVYQGFVQKSGYH
+1242 GLIYQGFVQKSGYA

-1265 QAIDKRIDKL
+1265 QAIDKRMDKL
-1275 SQDVN
+1275 AQDVN

-1339 EKRVL
+1339 DKRIL
-1344 NTIGTF
+1344 NMINSI

>member
-1 MNKRT
+1 MKKRT
-6 IKQELN
+6 IKSEFN
-12 PLQQS
+12 PLQQALIS
-17 LFTQLNDVMLSDKR
+17 QLDNLMIVEKR
-31 RLSESIHGIGKI
+31 RLFSRIQGIGKI
-43 KSTDAQQAVIAEI
+43 KNQDAQQAVASEI
-56 EQQIHLAK
+56 EQQIQQAK

-72 AVKNLIVFPESLP
+72 AVKNPIVFPEDLP
-85 VSQRKAEIEK
+85 VSQRRTEIEK
-95 LLSEHQVIV
+95 LLSEHQVVV

-118 KMCLELGLGNLGMI
+118 KMCLELGLGRLGMI

-139 IAARSVAARIAEE
+139 IAARSVATRIAEE

-166 FNDQISDNTQ
+166 FNDQISENTQ

-190 TDRFLNQYACL
+190 TDRFLNQYSCL

-221 QLLPRRPDLKLIIT
+221 QLLPRRPDLKIIIT

-246 HFDNAPIIEVSGRT
+246 HFNHAPIIEVSGRN

-270 AEEDDQDQLQG
+270 IDEADQDQLQG

-336 NKIFHPSGLNRIVLA
+336 NRIFHPSGLNRIVLA

-413 RLYSEDDFNNRP
+413 RLYSEEDFNSRP

-438 SVILQMTV
+438 SVILQMTA

-458 DAPDK
+458 DAPDR

-468 GVKLLEELGAL
+468 GVKLLEELGAF
-479 EWKAIRKSP
+479 ETIKTK
-488 PSAFGT
+488 FG
-494 SPRKQGEGKGILSEE
+494 
-509 GSSLPPFTGG
+509 
-519 SARRAEGGNT
+519 
-529 PTFKEKRV
+529 EKRR
-537 LTHLGRQLAQLPV
+537 LTQSGRQLAQLPV
-550 DPCLAKM
+550 DPRLARM
-557 LLSAVNFCSVYEVMI
+557 LLSAVNFASVYEMMV
-572 IVSALSIQDLR
+572 IVSALSIQDPR
-583 EHPTEKQQAA
+583 ERPIEKQQAA

-608 AFLNLWNY
+608 AFLNLWHY
-616 LQEQQKALSK
+616 VQEQQKTLSK

-644 EWQDIYQQI
+644 EWQDIYHQI
-653 RLAVREMGLPINS
+653 RLSVREMGLPINS

-684 HIGLKEAEKQQYLG
+684 HVGLKEVEKQQYLG

-709 SVLFKKQPKWVMA
+709 SALFKKQPKWVMA

-745 PLAEHLVKKSYSEP
+745 PLAGHLVKKSYAEP

-774 SLYGVPIVAGRPV
+774 SLYGVPIVVARPV

-806 VEGDWNTKHPFFK
+806 VEGNWHTKHHFFK
-819 QNQQLIREVE
+819 QNQRLINEIE
-829 ELEHKSRRRDIL
+829 ELEHKSRRRNIL

-852 QRIGTD
+852 QRIGTE
-858 VVSQKHFDTWWKKAS
+858 VVSQKHFDIWWKKAS
-873 KQDPEL
+873 KQDSEL
-879 LNFERSF
+879 LNFERTF
-886 LINDD
+886 LIN
-891 VEQVSKLDFPNFWHQ
+891 EGAEKVSKLDFPNFWYQ

-918 PGTDADGVTVHIP
+918 PGTEADGVTVHIP

-950 REELVIALIKSLS
+950 REELVIAWIKSLP

-1009 EHWNWA
+1009 EHWSWA

-1033 KIAESMDLDALKFE
+1033 KIAESMDLDTLKFD
-1047 LKDRVQESISAVA
+1047 LKERVQESISAVA
-1060 DDGIEQSGAHIWNF
+1060 DDAIEQTGVHIWNF

-1092 FPAIVDEKDAVG
+1092 FPALVDEKESVG
-1104 VKLFETEFEQA
+1104 IKLFETEFEQK

-1156 VMDLIDD
+1156 VLDLIDD

-1175 FGGFVWNEEGFEKL
+1175 FGGFVWTEEGFEKL
-1189 RDFVRENLNDVTVD
+1189 RDFVRENLNEVTVD

-1208 EQILTLT
+1208 EQILTFN
-1215 HQLNQRLKGK
+1215 HALNQRLKGK

-1242 GLVYQGFVQKSGYH
+1242 RLVYQGFVQKSGYF

-1265 QAIDKRIDKL
+1265 QAVDKRIDKL
-1275 SQDVN
+1275 TQDVN

-1297 QLLAKL
+1297 QLLVKL
-1303 PKSKPISDEVAEIR
+1303 PKSKPISDEVVEIR

-1339 EKRVL
+1339 DKRIL
-1344 NTIGTF
+1344 NLIQQF

>member
-1 MNKRT
+1 MKNRT
-6 IKQELN
+6 VKHELT

-17 LFTQLNDVMLSDKR
+17 LFSQLIDIMLVDKR
-31 RLSESIHGIGKI
+31 RLSARIHGIGKI
-43 KSTDAQQAVIAEI
+43 KSQEAQQAVAAEI
-56 EQQIHLAK
+56 QQQIEQAR
-64 LRVEQRKS
+64 LRVESRKS
-72 AVKNLIVFPESLP
+72 AVQNPIVFPESLP
-85 VSQRKAEIEK
+85 VSQRKTEIEK

-118 KMCLELGLGNLGMI
+118 KMCLELGFGNLGTI

-190 TDRFLNQYACL
+190 TDRFLNQYSCL

-221 QLLPRRPDLKLIIT
+221 QLLPRRPDLKVIIT

-246 HFDNAPIIEVSGRT
+246 HFNNAPIIEVSGRT
-260 YPVEVRYRPI
+260 YPVEVRYRPV

-316 QNLKHTEILPL
+316 QNLKHAEILPL

-413 RLYSEDDFNNRP
+413 RLYSEEDFNNRP
-425 EFTDP
+425 EFTEP

-438 SVILQMTV
+438 SVILQMTA

-468 GVKLLEELGAL
+468 GVKLLEELGAFETVQTKL
-479 EWKAIRKSP
+479 
-488 PSAFGT
+488 G
-494 SPRKQGEGKGILSEE
+494 
-509 GSSLPPFTGG
+509 
-519 SARRAEGGNT
+519 
-529 PTFKEKRV
+529 EKRR
-537 LTHLGRQLAQLPV
+537 LTTIGCQLAQLPV
-550 DPCLAKM
+550 DPRLAKM
-557 LLSAVNFCSVYEVMI
+557 LLSAVDFGSVYEVMI
-572 IVSALSIQDLR
+572 IVSALSIQDPR
-583 EHPTEKQQAA
+583 ERPTDKQQAS

-608 AFLNLWNY
+608 AFLNLWHY
-616 LQEQQKALSK
+616 VQEQQKELTK

-745 PLAEHLVKKSYSEP
+745 PLAEHLTKKSYSEP

-774 SLYGVPIVAGRPV
+774 SLYGVPIVAARPV

-793 PVVSREIFIQSAL
+793 PRVSREIFIQSAL
-806 VEGDWNTKHPFFK
+806 VEGDWNTKHKFFK

-858 VVSQKHFDTWWKKAS
+858 VVSQKHFDTWWKKAE

-891 VEQVSKLDFPNFWHQ
+891 AEQVSKLDFPNFWHQ

-950 REELVIALIKSLS
+950 REELVIALIKSLP

-996 YELRRM
+996 YELHRM

-1009 EHWNWA
+1009 EHWHWE

-1026 VVDEKGK
+1026 VVDENGK
-1033 KIAESMDLDALKFE
+1033 KIAESMNLDELKFS

-1060 DDGIEQSGAHIWNF
+1060 DDGIEQSGLHIWSF
-1074 ADLPQFY
+1074 AELPQCY
-1081 EQKKQGFSVKA
+1081 EQKQRGFSVKA

-1104 VKLFETEFEQA
+1104 IKLFETEFEQA

-1134 KYLHEKLPNKSKLGL
+1134 KYLHEKLPNKAKLGL

-1156 VMDLIDD
+1156 VLDLIDD

-1175 FGGFVWNEEGFEKL
+1175 FGGFVWNEEGFDKL
-1189 RDFVRENLNDVTVD
+1189 RDFVRENVNEVTVD

-1235 DIKSQLS
+1235 DMKSQIA
-1242 GLVYQGFVQKSGYH
+1242 GLIYQGFVQKSGYA

-1265 QAIDKRIDKL
+1265 QAIDKRMDKL
-1275 SQDVN
+1275 VQDMN

-1339 EKRVL
+1339 DKRVL
-1344 NTIGTF
+1344 AIINAQ

>member
-1 MNKRT
+1 
-6 IKQELN
+6 
-12 PLQQS
+12 
-17 LFTQLNDVMLSDKR
+17 MLVDQR
-31 RLSESIHGIGKI
+31 RLSARIHGIGKI
-43 KSTDAQQAVIAEI
+43 KSQEAQQAVAAEI
-56 EQQIHLAK
+56 QLQIEQAQ
-64 LRVEQRKS
+64 LRVENRKS
-72 AVKNLIVFPESLP
+72 AVKNPIVFPESLP
-85 VSQRKAEIEK
+85 VSQRKAEIQK

-118 KMCLELGLGNLGMI
+118 KMCLELGFGNLGMI

-152 LQTELGDLVGYKVR
+152 LETELGGLVGYKVR
-166 FNDQISDNTQ
+166 FNDQISDDTQ

-190 TDRFLNQYACL
+190 NDRFLNQYSCL

-221 QLLPRRPDLKLIIT
+221 QLLPRRRDLKLIIT

-246 HFDNAPIIEVSGRT
+246 HFNNAPIIEVSGRT
-260 YPVEVRYRPI
+260 YPVEVRYRPVV
-270 AEEDDQDQLQG
+270 EEDDQDQLQG

-413 RLYSEDDFNNRP
+413 RLYSEEDFNSRP

-438 SVILQMTV
+438 SVILQMTA
-446 LGLDDIEAFPFV
+446 LGLDNIEAFPFV

-468 GVKLLEELGAL
+468 GIKLLEELGAF
-479 EWKAIRKSP
+479 EIVRTKA
-488 PSAFGT
+488 G
-494 SPRKQGEGKGILSEE
+494 
-509 GSSLPPFTGG
+509 
-519 SARRAEGGNT
+519 
-529 PTFKEKRV
+529 EKRQ
-537 LTHLGRQLAQLPV
+537 LTAVGRQLSQLPV
-550 DPCLAKM
+550 DPRLAKM
-557 LLSAVNFCSVYEVMI
+557 LLCAVSQGALHEVMI
-572 IVSALSIQDLR
+572 IVAALSIQDPR
-583 EHPTEKQQAA
+583 ERPQEKQQAS

-608 AFLNLWNY
+608 AFLNLWRY
-616 LQEQQKALSK
+616 LQEQQKELSK

-644 EWQDIYQQI
+644 EWQDIYHQI
-653 RLAVREMGLPINS
+653 RLTVREMGLPINS

-745 PLAEHLVKKSYSEP
+745 PLAEHLIKKSYSEP
-759 RWSKSRGAVIADEKV
+759 RWSKSHGAVIADEKV
-774 SLYGVPIVAGRPV
+774 TLYGVPIVAARPV
-787 NYGAID
+787 NYGSID
-793 PVVSREIFIQSAL
+793 PTVSREIFIQSAL
-806 VEGDWNTKHPFFK
+806 VEGDWNTKHKFFK
-819 QNQQLIREVE
+819 ENQRLVREVE
-829 ELEHKSRRRDIL
+829 KLEHKSRRRDIL
-841 VDERTLFEFYD
+841 VDDRTLFEFYD
-852 QRIGTD
+852 QRIGTE
-858 VVSQKHFDTWWKKAS
+858 VVSQKHFDTWWKKAQQ
-873 KQDPEL
+873 KDPEL

-891 VEQVSKLDFPNFWHQ
+891 AEQVSKLDFPNFWHQ

-950 REELVIALIKSLS
+950 REELVIALIKSLP

-975 YAQAFLGRA
+975 YAQAFLSRA

-1009 EHWNWA
+1009 EHWNWE

-1026 VVDEKGK
+1026 VVDENGK
-1033 KIAESMDLDALKFE
+1033 KIAESMNLDELKFN

-1060 DDGIEQSGAHIWNF
+1060 DDGIEQSGLHIWSF
-1074 ADLPQFY
+1074 ADLPQCY
-1081 EQKKQGFSVKA
+1081 EQKQRGFSVKA

-1104 VKLFETEFEQA
+1104 IKLFETEFEQA

-1134 KYLHEKLPNKSKLGL
+1134 KYLHEKLPNKAKLGL

-1156 VMDLIDD
+1156 VLDLIDD

-1175 FGGFVWNEEGFEKL
+1175 FGGFVWDEAGFEKL
-1189 RDFVRENLNDVTVD
+1189 RDFVRENLNEVTVD

-1208 EQILTLT
+1208 EQILSLN
-1215 HQLNQRLKGK
+1215 HALNQRLKGK
-1225 MDFTMAFALS
+1225 MDFTMAFAFS
-1235 DIKSQLS
+1235 DIKAQLS
-1242 GLVYQGFVQKSGYH
+1242 GLIYPGFVQKSGYD
-1256 RLPDLLRYL
+1256 RLPDLQRYL
-1265 QAIDKRIDKL
+1265 QAVDKRIDKL
-1275 SQDVN
+1275 AQDVN

-1303 PKSKPISDEVAEIR
+1303 PKSKPISDEIAEIR

-1339 EKRVL
+1339 DKRIL
-1344 NTIGTF
+1344 NLINEM

>member
-1 MNKRT
+1 MKNKLV
-6 IKQELN
+6 KSELN
-12 PLQQS
+12 PIQQS
-17 LFTQLNDVMLSDKR
+17 LFSKLNGIMLVDQR
-31 RLSESIHGIGKI
+31 RLSARIHGIGKI
-43 KSTDAQQAVIAEI
+43 KSQEAQQAVAAEI
-56 EQQIHLAK
+56 QLQIEQAQ
-64 LRVEQRKS
+64 LRVESRKS
-72 AVKNLIVFPESLP
+72 AVKNPIVFPESLP
-85 VSQRKAEIEK
+85 VSQRKAEIQK

-118 KMCLELGLGNLGMI
+118 KMCLELGFGNLGMI

-152 LQTELGDLVGYKVR
+152 LETELGDLVGYKVR
-166 FNDQISDNTQ
+166 FNDQISDDTQ

-190 TDRFLNQYACL
+190 NDRFLNQYSCL

-221 QLLPRRPDLKLIIT
+221 QLLPRRRDLKLIIT

-246 HFDNAPIIEVSGRT
+246 HFNNAPIIEVSGRT
-260 YPVEVRYRPI
+260 YPVEVRYRPVV
-270 AEEDDQDQLQG
+270 EEDDQDQLQS

-316 QNLKHTEILPL
+316 QSLKHTEILPL

-413 RLYSEDDFNNRP
+413 RLYSEEDFNSRP

-438 SVILQMTV
+438 SVILQMTA

-468 GVKLLEELGAL
+468 GIKLLEELGAF
-479 EWKAIRKSP
+479 EIVRTKS
-488 PSAFGT
+488 G
-494 SPRKQGEGKGILSEE
+494 
-509 GSSLPPFTGG
+509 
-519 SARRAEGGNT
+519 
-529 PTFKEKRV
+529 EKRQ
-537 LTHLGRQLAQLPV
+537 LTVTGRQLAQLPV
-550 DPCLAKM
+550 DPRLAKM
-557 LLSAVNFCSVYEVMI
+557 LLSAVSQDALHEVMI
-572 IVSALSIQDLR
+572 IVAALSIQDPR
-583 EHPTEKQQAA
+583 ERPQEKQQAS

-608 AFLNLWNY
+608 AFLNLWRY
-616 LQEQQKALSK
+616 LQEQQKELSK

-644 EWQDIYQQI
+644 EWQDIYHQI
-653 RLAVREMGLPINS
+653 RLTVREMGLPINS

-684 HIGLKEAEKQQYLG
+684 HIGLKEADKQQYLG

-745 PLAEHLVKKSYSEP
+745 PLAEHLIKKSYSEP

-774 SLYGVPIVAGRPV
+774 TLYGVPIVAARPV

-793 PVVSREIFIQSAL
+793 PTVSREIFIQSAL
-806 VEGDWNTKHPFFK
+806 VEGDWNTKHKFFK
-819 QNQQLIREVE
+819 ENQRLVREVE

-841 VDERTLFEFYD
+841 VDDRTLFEFYD
-852 QRIGTD
+852 QRIDTE
-858 VVSQKHFDTWWKKAS
+858 VVSQKHFDTWWNKAQQ
-873 KQDPEL
+873 KDPEL

-891 VEQVSKLDFPNFWHQ
+891 AEQVSKLDFPNFWHQ

-950 REELVIALIKSLS
+950 REELVIALIKSLP

-975 YAQAFLGRA
+975 YAQAFLSRA

-1009 EHWNWA
+1009 EHWNWE

-1026 VVDEKGK
+1026 VVDENGK
-1033 KIAESMDLDALKFE
+1033 KIAESMNLDELKFN

-1060 DDGIEQSGAHIWNF
+1060 DDGIEQSELHIWSF
-1074 ADLPQFY
+1074 ADLPQCY
-1081 EQKKQGFSVKA
+1081 EQKQRGFSVKA

-1104 VKLFETEFEQA
+1104 IKLFETEFEQS

-1134 KYLHEKLPNKSKLGL
+1134 KYLHEKLPNKAKLGL

-1156 VMDLIDD
+1156 VLDLIDD

-1175 FGGFVWNEEGFEKL
+1175 FGGFVWDEAGFEKL
-1189 RDFVRENLNDVTVD
+1189 RDFVRENLNEVTVD

-1208 EQILTLT
+1208 EQILSLN
-1215 HQLNQRLKGK
+1215 HALNQRLKGK
-1225 MDFTMAFALS
+1225 MDFTMAFAFS
-1235 DIKSQLS
+1235 DIKAQLG
-1242 GLVYQGFVQKSGYH
+1242 GLIYPGFVQKSGYD
-1256 RLPDLLRYL
+1256 RLPDLQRYL
-1265 QAIDKRIDKL
+1265 QAVDKRIDKL
-1275 SQDVN
+1275 AQDIN

-1297 QLLAKL
+1297 QLLSKL

-1339 EKRVL
+1339 EKRIL
-1344 NTIGTF
+1344 NLMTNISY

>member
-1 MNKRT
+1 MYKPQPKLPLT
-6 IKQELN
+6 
-12 PLQQS
+12 PLQKS
-17 LFTQLNDVMLSDKR
+17 LFTLLNQNELILTDQR
-31 RLSESIHGIGKI
+31 RLSARIHGIGKI
-43 KSTDAQQAVIAEI
+43 KSQEAQQAVADEIQQQI
-56 EQQIHLAK
+56 EQAR

-72 AVKNLIVFPESLP
+72 AVQNPIVFPESLP
-85 VSQRKAEIEK
+85 VSQRKAEIQK

-118 KMCLELGLGNLGMI
+118 KMCLELGFGNLGTI

-190 TDRFLNQYACL
+190 TDRFLNQYSCL

-221 QLLPRRPDLKLIIT
+221 QLLPRRPDLKVIIT

-246 HFDNAPIIEVSGRT
+246 HFNNAPIIEVSGRT
-260 YPVEVRYRPI
+260 YPVEVRYRPV

-413 RLYSEDDFNNRP
+413 RLYSEEDFNNRP

-468 GVKLLEELGAL
+468 GVKLLEELGAFETVQTKL
-479 EWKAIRKSP
+479 
-488 PSAFGT
+488 G
-494 SPRKQGEGKGILSEE
+494 
-509 GSSLPPFTGG
+509 
-519 SARRAEGGNT
+519 
-529 PTFKEKRV
+529 EKRR
-537 LTHLGRQLAQLPV
+537 LTTIGRQLAQLSV
-550 DPCLAKM
+550 DPRLAKM
-557 LLSAVNFCSVYEVMI
+557 LLSAVDFGSVYEVMI
-572 IVSALSIQDLR
+572 IVSALSIQDPR
-583 EHPTEKQQAA
+583 ERPTEKQQAS

-616 LQEQQKALSK
+616 VQAQQKELTK

-745 PLAEHLVKKSYSEP
+745 PLAEHLTKKSYSEP
-759 RWSKSRGAVIADEKV
+759 RWSKSRGAVVADEKV
-774 SLYGVPIVAGRPV
+774 SLYGVPIVAARPV
-787 NYGAID
+787 NYGSID
-793 PVVSREIFIQSAL
+793 PTVSREIFIQSAL
-806 VEGDWNTKHPFFK
+806 VEGDWNTKHKFFK

-858 VVSQKHFDTWWKKAS
+858 VVSQKHFDTWWKKAE

-891 VEQVSKLDFPNFWHQ
+891 AEQVSKLDFPNFWHQ

-950 REELVIALIKSLS
+950 REELVIALIKSLP

-1009 EHWNWA
+1009 EHWNWE

-1026 VVDEKGK
+1026 VVDENGK
-1033 KIAESMDLDALKFE
+1033 KIAESMNLDELKFS

-1060 DDGIEQSGAHIWNF
+1060 DDGIEQSGLHIWSF
-1074 ADLPQFY
+1074 AELPQCY
-1081 EQKKQGFSVKA
+1081 EQKQRGFSVKA

-1104 VKLFETEFEQA
+1104 IKLFETEFEQA

-1134 KYLHEKLPNKSKLGL
+1134 KYLHEKLPNKAKLGL

-1156 VMDLIDD
+1156 VLDLIDD

-1175 FGGFVWNEEGFEKL
+1175 FGGFVWNEEGFDKL
-1189 RDFVRENLNDVTVD
+1189 RDFVRENVNEVTVD

-1235 DIKSQLS
+1235 DMKSQIS
-1242 GLVYQGFVQKSGYH
+1242 GLIYQGFVQKSGYA

-1265 QAIDKRIDKL
+1265 QAIDKRMDKL
-1275 SQDVN
+1275 AQDVN

-1339 EKRVL
+1339 DKRVL
-1344 NTIGTF
+1344 NLIDSF

>member
-1 MNKRT
+1 MKNRT
-6 IKQELN
+6 VKHELT

-17 LFTQLNDVMLSDKR
+17 LFSQLNNIMLVDKR
-31 RLSESIHGIGKI
+31 RLSARIHGIGKI
-43 KSTDAQQAVIAEI
+43 KSQEAQQAVAEEIKQQI
-56 EQQIHLAK
+56 EQAR
-64 LRVEQRKS
+64 LRVESRKS
-72 AVKNLIVFPESLP
+72 AVKNPIVFPESLP
-85 VSQRKAEIEK
+85 VSQRKAEIQK

-118 KMCLELGLGNLGMI
+118 KMCLELGLGNLGTI

-190 TDRFLNQYACL
+190 TDRFLNQYSCL

-221 QLLPRRPDLKLIIT
+221 QLLPRRPDLKVIIT

-246 HFDNAPIIEVSGRT
+246 HFNNAPIIEVSGRT
-260 YPVEVRYRPI
+260 YPVEVRYRPV

-336 NKIFHPSGLNRIVLA
+336 NKIFYPSSLNRIVLA

-386 LPIEPISQASANQR
+386 LPIEQISQASANQR

-413 RLYSEDDFNNRP
+413 RLYSEEDFNNRP

-438 SVILQMTV
+438 SVILQMTA

-468 GVKLLEELGAL
+468 GVKLLEELGAIQPKKIRSYKNDGARFPTRAKDVSANKNDTRY
-479 EWKAIRKSP
+479 ETCAIESEEK
-488 PSAFGT
+488 
-494 SPRKQGEGKGILSEE
+494 KQGWEL
-509 GSSLPPFTGG
+509 
-519 SARRAEGGNT
+519 T
-529 PTFKEKRV
+529 PI
-537 LTHLGRQLAQLPV
+537 GRQLAQLPV
-550 DPCLAKM
+550 DPRLAKM
-557 LLSAVNFCSVYEVMI
+557 LLSAVDFGSVYEVMI
-572 IVSALSIQDLR
+572 IVSALSIQDPR
-583 EHPTEKQQAA
+583 ERPTDKQQAS

-608 AFLNLWNY
+608 AFLNLWHY
-616 LQEQQKALSK
+616 VQEQQKELTK

-676 ALLSGLLS
+676 AFLSGLLS

-745 PLAEHLVKKSYSEP
+745 PLAEHLIKKSYSEP

-774 SLYGVPIVAGRPV
+774 TLYGVPIVAARPV

-793 PVVSREIFIQSAL
+793 STVSREIFIQSAL
-806 VEGDWNTKHPFFK
+806 VEGDWNTKHKFFK
-819 QNQQLIREVE
+819 ENQRLVREVE

-841 VDERTLFEFYD
+841 VDDRTLFEFYD
-852 QRIGTD
+852 QRIGTE
-858 VVSQKHFDTWWKKAS
+858 VVSQKHFDTWWKKAQQ
-873 KQDPEL
+873 KDPEL

-891 VEQVSKLDFPNFWHQ
+891 AEQVSKLDFPNFWHQ

-950 REELVIALIKSLS
+950 REELVIALIKSLP

-975 YAQAFLGRA
+975 YAQAFLSRA

-1009 EHWNWA
+1009 EHWNWE

-1026 VVDEKGK
+1026 VVDENGK
-1033 KIAESMDLDALKFE
+1033 KIAESMNLDELKFS

-1060 DDGIEQSGAHIWNF
+1060 DDGIEQSGLHIWSF
-1074 ADLPQFY
+1074 AELPQCY
-1081 EQKKQGFSVKA
+1081 EQKQRGFSVKA

-1104 VKLFETEFEQA
+1104 IKLFETEFEQA

-1134 KYLHEKLPNKSKLGL
+1134 KYLHEKLPNKAKLGL

-1156 VMDLIDD
+1156 VLDLIDD

-1175 FGGFVWNEEGFEKL
+1175 FGGFVWNEEGFDKL
-1189 RDFVRENLNDVTVD
+1189 RDFVRENVNEVTVD

-1235 DIKSQLS
+1235 DMKSQIS
-1242 GLVYQGFVQKSGYH
+1242 GLIYQGFVQKSGYA
-1256 RLPDLLRYL
+1256 RLPDLFRYL
-1265 QAIDKRIDKL
+1265 QAIDKRMDKL
-1275 SQDVN
+1275 AQDVN

-1344 NTIGTF
+1344 GVIQNIE

>member
-1 MNKRT
+1 MKNRT
-6 IKQELN
+6 VKHELTS
-12 PLQQS
+12 LQQS
-17 LFTQLNDVMLSDKR
+17 LFSQLIDIMLVDKR
-31 RLSESIHGIGKI
+31 RLSARIHGIGKI
-43 KSTDAQQAVIAEI
+43 KSQEAQQVVADEIQQQI
-56 EQQIHLAK
+56 EQAR
-64 LRVEQRKS
+64 LRVESRKS
-72 AVKNLIVFPESLP
+72 AVQNPIVFPESLP

-118 KMCLELGLGNLGMI
+118 KMCLELGFGNLGTI

-190 TDRFLNQYACL
+190 TDRFLNQYSCL

-221 QLLPRRPDLKLIIT
+221 QLLPRRPDLKVIIT

-246 HFDNAPIIEVSGRT
+246 HFNNAPIIEVSGRT
-260 YPVEVRYRPI
+260 YPVEVCYRPV

-413 RLYSEDDFNNRP
+413 RLYSEEDFNNRP

-438 SVILQMTV
+438 SVILQMTA

-468 GVKLLEELGAL
+468 GVRLLEELGAIQP
-479 EWKAIRKSP
+479 KKYKSRDGARLP
-488 PSAFGT
+488 TRASEST
-494 SPRKQGEGKGILSEE
+494 EKKQGWEL
-509 GSSLPPFTGG
+509 
-519 SARRAEGGNT
+519 T
-529 PTFKEKRV
+529 PI
-537 LTHLGRQLAQLPV
+537 GRQLAQLPV
-550 DPCLAKM
+550 DPRLAKM
-557 LLSAVNFCSVYEVMI
+557 LLSAVDFGSVYEVMI
-572 IVSALSIQDLR
+572 IVSALSIQDPR
-583 EHPTEKQQAA
+583 ERPTEKQQAS

-616 LQEQQKALSK
+616 VQEQQKALTK

-745 PLAEHLVKKSYSEP
+745 PLAEHLTKKSYSEP

-774 SLYGVPIVAGRPV
+774 SLYGVPIVAARPV
-787 NYGAID
+787 NYGSID
-793 PVVSREIFIQSAL
+793 STVSREIFIQSAL
-806 VEGDWNTKHPFFK
+806 VEGDWNTKHKFFK

-852 QRIGTD
+852 QRIGTE
-858 VVSQKHFDTWWKKAS
+858 VVSQKHFDTWWKKAE

-891 VEQVSKLDFPNFWHQ
+891 AEQVSKLDFPNFWHQ

-931 LPLLNQVEMTGFD
+931 LPLLNQVEMRGFD

-950 REELVIALIKSLS
+950 REELVIALIKSLP

-1009 EHWNWA
+1009 EHWHWE

-1026 VVDEKGK
+1026 VVDENGK
-1033 KIAESMDLDALKFE
+1033 KIAESMNLDELKFS
-1047 LKDRVQESISAVA
+1047 LKDHVQESISAVA
-1060 DDGIEQSGAHIWNF
+1060 DDGIEQSGLHIWSF
-1074 ADLPQFY
+1074 AELPQCY
-1081 EQKKQGFSVKA
+1081 EQKQRGFSVKA
-1092 FPAIVDEKDAVG
+1092 FPAIVDEKNAVG
-1104 VKLFETEFEQA
+1104 IKLFETEFEQA
-1115 VAMQQGLRRLLLL
+1115 LAMQQGLRRLLLL
-1128 NVPSPI
+1128 NVSSPI
-1134 KYLHEKLPNKSKLGL
+1134 KYLHEKLPNKAKLGL

-1156 VMDLIDD
+1156 VLDLIDD

-1175 FGGFVWNEEGFEKL
+1175 FGGFVWNEEGFDKL
-1189 RDFVRENLNDVTVD
+1189 RDFVRENVNEVTVD

-1235 DIKSQLS
+1235 DMKSQIS
-1242 GLVYQGFVQKSGYH
+1242 GLIYQGFVQKSGYA

-1265 QAIDKRIDKL
+1265 QAIDKRMDKL

-1325 SLFAQQLGTKYQVS
+1325 SLFAQQLGTKYPVS
-1339 EKRVL
+1339 DKRVL
-1344 NTIGTF
+1344 NLIDEGR

>member
-1 MNKRT
+1 MKNKT
-6 IKQELN
+6 VKHELT
-12 PLQQS
+12 PLQKS
-17 LFTQLNDVMLSDKR
+17 LFSQFVDIMSVDKR
-31 RLSESIHGIGKI
+31 RLSARIHGIGKI
-43 KSTDAQQAVIAEI
+43 KSQEAQQAVADEIQQQI
-56 EQQIHLAK
+56 EQARF
-64 LRVEQRKS
+64 RVEQRKS
-72 AVKNLIVFPESLP
+72 AVQNLIVFPESLP
-85 VSQRKAEIEK
+85 VSQRKAEIQK
-95 LLSEHQVIV
+95 QLSEHQVIV

-118 KMCLELGLGNLGMI
+118 KMCLELGLGNLGTI

-190 TDRFLNQYACL
+190 TDRFLNQYSCL

-221 QLLPRRPDLKLIIT
+221 QLLPRRPDLKVIIT

-246 HFDNAPIIEVSGRT
+246 HFNNAPIIEVSGRT
-260 YPVEVRYRPI
+260 YPVEVRYRPV

-413 RLYSEDDFNNRP
+413 RLYSEEDFNNRP

-438 SVILQMTV
+438 SVILQMTA

-468 GVKLLEELGAL
+468 GVKLLEELGAF
-479 EWKAIRKSP
+479 ETVQTKS
-488 PSAFGT
+488 G
-494 SPRKQGEGKGILSEE
+494 
-509 GSSLPPFTGG
+509 
-519 SARRAEGGNT
+519 
-529 PTFKEKRV
+529 EKRR
-537 LTHLGRQLAQLPV
+537 LTTIGRQLAQFPV
-550 DPCLAKM
+550 DPRLAKM
-557 LLSAVNFCSVYEVMI
+557 LLSAVDFGSVYEVMI
-572 IVSALSIQDLR
+572 IVSALSIQDPR
-583 EHPTEKQQAA
+583 ERPTEKQQAS

-616 LQEQQKALSK
+616 VQEQQKELTK

-730 LWGRMVAEIEPEWIE
+730 LWGRMVAEIESEWIE
-745 PLAEHLVKKSYSEP
+745 PLAEHLTKKSYSEP

-774 SLYGVPIVAGRPV
+774 SLYGVPIVAARPV

-793 PVVSREIFIQSAL
+793 PTVSREIFIQSAL
-806 VEGDWNTKHPFFK
+806 VEGDWNTKHKFFK

-858 VVSQKHFDTWWKKAS
+858 VVSQKHFDTWWKKAE

-891 VEQVSKLDFPNFWHQ
+891 AEQVSKLDFPNFWHQ

-950 REELVIALIKSLS
+950 REELVIALIKSLP

-1009 EHWNWA
+1009 EHWHWE

-1026 VVDEKGK
+1026 VVDENGK
-1033 KIAESMDLDALKFE
+1033 KIAESMNLDELKFS

-1060 DDGIEQSGAHIWNF
+1060 DDGIVQSGLHIWSF
-1074 ADLPQFY
+1074 AELPQCY
-1081 EQKKQGFSVKA
+1081 EQKQRGFSVKA

-1104 VKLFETEFEQA
+1104 IKLFETEFEQA

-1134 KYLHEKLPNKSKLGL
+1134 KYLHEKLPNKAKLGL

-1156 VMDLIDD
+1156 VLDLIDD

-1175 FGGFVWNEEGFEKL
+1175 FGGFVWNEEGFDKL
-1189 RDFVRENLNDVTVD
+1189 RDFVRENVNEVTVD

-1235 DIKSQLS
+1235 DMKSQIS
-1242 GLVYQGFVQKSGYH
+1242 GLIYQGFVQKSGYA

-1265 QAIDKRIDKL
+1265 QAIDKRMDKL
-1275 SQDVN
+1275 AQDVN

-1297 QLLAKL
+1297 KLLAKL

-1344 NTIGTF
+1344 GIIDKF

>member
-1 MNKRT
+1 MKNKSVKR
-6 IKQELN
+6 ELN
-12 PLQQS
+12 PIQQS
-17 LFTQLNDVMLSDKR
+17 LFSKLKDIMLVDQR
-31 RLSESIHGIGKI
+31 RLSARIHGIGKI
-43 KSTDAQQAVIAEI
+43 KSQEAQQAVAAEI
-56 EQQIHLAK
+56 QLQIEQAQ
-64 LRVEQRKS
+64 LRVENRKS
-72 AVKNLIVFPESLP
+72 AIKNPIVFPESLP
-85 VSQRKAEIEK
+85 VSQRKAEIQK

-118 KMCLELGLGNLGMI
+118 KMCLELGFGNLGMI

-152 LQTELGDLVGYKVR
+152 LETELGGLVGYKVR
-166 FNDQISDNTQ
+166 FNDQISDDTQ

-190 TDRFLNQYACL
+190 NDRFLNQYSCL

-221 QLLPRRPDLKLIIT
+221 QLLPRRRDLKVIIT

-246 HFDNAPIIEVSGRT
+246 HFNNAPIIEVSGRT
-260 YPVEVRYRPI
+260 YPVEVRYRPVV
-270 AEEDDQDQLQG
+270 EEDDQDQLQG

-316 QNLKHTEILPL
+316 QNLKHREILPL

-413 RLYSEDDFNNRP
+413 RLYSEEDFNSRP

-438 SVILQMTV
+438 SVILQMTA

-468 GVKLLEELGAL
+468 GIKLLEELGAFEL
-479 EWKAIRKSP
+479 VRTKS
-488 PSAFGT
+488 G
-494 SPRKQGEGKGILSEE
+494 
-509 GSSLPPFTGG
+509 
-519 SARRAEGGNT
+519 
-529 PTFKEKRV
+529 EKRQ
-537 LTHLGRQLAQLPV
+537 LTAVGRQLSQLPV
-550 DPCLAKM
+550 DPRLAKM
-557 LLSAVNFCSVYEVMI
+557 LLGAVSQGALHEVMI
-572 IVSALSIQDLR
+572 IVAALSIQDPR
-583 EHPTEKQQAA
+583 ERPQEKQQAS

-608 AFLNLWNY
+608 AFLNLWRY
-616 LQEQQKALSK
+616 LQEQQKELSK

-644 EWQDIYQQI
+644 EWQDIYHQI
-653 RLAVREMGLPINS
+653 RLTVREMGLPINS
-666 EKAEYQQIHT
+666 EQAEYQQIHT

-745 PLAEHLVKKSYSEP
+745 PLAEHLIKKSYSEP

-774 SLYGVPIVAGRPV
+774 TLYGVPIVAARPV

-793 PVVSREIFIQSAL
+793 PTVSREIFIQSAL
-806 VEGDWNTKHPFFK
+806 VEGDWNTKHKFFK
-819 QNQQLIREVE
+819 ENQRLVREVE

-841 VDERTLFEFYD
+841 VDDRTLFEFYD
-852 QRIGTD
+852 QRIGTE
-858 VVSQKHFDTWWKKAS
+858 VVSQKHFDTWWKKAQQ
-873 KQDPEL
+873 KDPEL

-891 VEQVSKLDFPNFWHQ
+891 AEQVSKLDFPNFWHQ

-950 REELVIALIKSLS
+950 REELVIALIKSLP

-975 YAQAFLGRA
+975 YAQAFLSRA

-1009 EHWNWA
+1009 EHWNWE

-1026 VVDEKGK
+1026 VVDENGK
-1033 KIAESMDLDALKFE
+1033 KIAESMNLDELKFN

-1060 DDGIEQSGAHIWNF
+1060 DDGIEQSGLHIWSF
-1074 ADLPQFY
+1074 ADLPQCY
-1081 EQKKQGFSVKA
+1081 EQKQRGFSVKA
-1092 FPAIVDEKDAVG
+1092 FPAIVDEKEAVG
-1104 VKLFETEFEQA
+1104 IKLFETEFEQA

-1134 KYLHEKLPNKSKLGL
+1134 KYLHEKLPNKAKLGL

-1156 VMDLIDD
+1156 VLDLIDD

-1175 FGGFVWNEEGFEKL
+1175 FGGFVWDEAGFEKL
-1189 RDFVRENLNDVTVD
+1189 RDFVRENLNEVTVD

-1208 EQILTLT
+1208 EQILSLN
-1215 HQLNQRLKGK
+1215 HALNQRLKGK
-1225 MDFTMAFALS
+1225 MDFTMAFAFS
-1235 DIKSQLS
+1235 DIKAQLS
-1242 GLVYQGFVQKSGYH
+1242 GLIYPGFVQKSGYD
-1256 RLPDLLRYL
+1256 RLPDLQRYL

-1275 SQDVN
+1275 AQDVN

-1297 QLLAKL
+1297 QLLAKQ

-1339 EKRVL
+1339 DKRIL
-1344 NTIGTF
+1344 NLINGQ

>member
-1 MNKRT
+1 MKNKT
-6 IKQELN
+6 VKHEFT

-17 LFTQLNDVMLSDKR
+17 LFSQLIDIMLVDKR
-31 RLSESIHGIGKI
+31 RLSARIHGIGKI
-43 KSTDAQQAVIAEI
+43 KSQEAQQAVASEI
-56 EQQIHLAK
+56 EQQIEQAR
-64 LRVEQRKS
+64 LRVESRKS
-72 AVKNLIVFPESLP
+72 AVQNPIVFPESLP

-118 KMCLELGLGNLGMI
+118 KMCLELGLGNLGTI

-190 TDRFLNQYACL
+190 TDRFLNQYSCL

-221 QLLPRRPDLKLIIT
+221 QLLPRRRDLKLIIT

-246 HFDNAPIIEVSGRT
+246 HFNNAPIIEVSGRT
-260 YPVEVRYRPI
+260 YPVEVRYRPV

-413 RLYSEDDFNNRP
+413 RLYSEEDFNNRP

-438 SVILQMTV
+438 SVILQMTA

-468 GVKLLEELGAL
+468 GVKLLEELGAF
-479 EWKAIRKSP
+479 ETVQTQS
-488 PSAFGT
+488 G
-494 SPRKQGEGKGILSEE
+494 
-509 GSSLPPFTGG
+509 
-519 SARRAEGGNT
+519 
-529 PTFKEKRV
+529 EKRR
-537 LTHLGRQLAQLPV
+537 LTAIGRQLSQLPV
-550 DPCLAKM
+550 DPRLAKM
-557 LLSAVNFCSVYEVMI
+557 LLSAVNLGCVYEVMI
-572 IVSALSIQDLR
+572 IVSALSIQDPR
-583 EHPTEKQQAA
+583 ERPTEKQQAS

-608 AFLNLWNY
+608 AFLNLWHY
-616 LQEQQKALSK
+616 VQEQQKVLTK

-666 EKAEYQQIHT
+666 EKSEYQQIHT

-745 PLAEHLVKKSYSEP
+745 PLAEHLAKKSYSEP

-774 SLYGVPIVAGRPV
+774 SLYGVPIVAARPV

-793 PVVSREIFIQSAL
+793 PRVSREIFIQSAL
-806 VEGDWNTKHPFFK
+806 VEGDWNTKHKFFK
-819 QNQQLIREVE
+819 QNQKLIREVE

-858 VVSQKHFDTWWKKAS
+858 VVSQKHFDTWWKKTE

-891 VEQVSKLDFPNFWHQ
+891 AEQVSKLDFPNFWHQ

-950 REELVIALIKSLS
+950 REELVIALIKSLP

-1009 EHWNWA
+1009 EHWHWE

-1026 VVDEKGK
+1026 VVDENGK
-1033 KIAESMDLDALKFE
+1033 KIAESMNLDELKFS

-1060 DDGIEQSGAHIWNF
+1060 DDGIEQSGLHIWSF
-1074 ADLPQFY
+1074 AELPQCY
-1081 EQKKQGFSVKA
+1081 EQKQRGFSVKA

-1104 VKLFETEFEQA
+1104 IKLFETEFEQA

-1134 KYLHEKLPNKSKLGL
+1134 KYLHEKLPNKAKLGL
-1149 YFTPFGR
+1149 YLTPFGR
-1156 VMDLIDD
+1156 VLDLIDD

-1175 FGGFVWNEEGFEKL
+1175 FGGFVWNEEGFDKL
-1189 RDFVRENLNDVTVD
+1189 RDFVRENLNEVTVD

-1235 DIKSQLS
+1235 DMKSQIS
-1242 GLVYQGFVQKSGYH
+1242 GLIYQGFVQKSGYA

-1265 QAIDKRIDKL
+1265 QSIDKRMDKL
-1275 SQDVN
+1275 AQDVN

-1303 PKSKPISDEVAEIR
+1303 PKSKPVSNEVAEVR
-1317 YMIEELRV
+1317 YIIEELRV

-1339 EKRVL
+1339 DKRVL
-1344 NTIGTF
+1344 AIINAQ

>member
-1 MNKRT
+1 MKKRT
-6 IKQELN
+6 IKSEFN

-17 LFTQLNDVMLSDKR
+17 LFSQLDNLMLVEQR
-31 RLSESIHGIGKI
+31 RLFSRIQGIAKI
-43 KSTDAQQAVIAEI
+43 KHQEAQQAVASEI
-56 EQQIHLAK
+56 EQQIQQAK
-64 LRVEQRKS
+64 LRVAQRKS
-72 AVKNLIVFPESLP
+72 AVKNPIVFPEDLP
-85 VSQRKAEIEK
+85 VSQRRTEIEK
-95 LLSEHQVIV
+95 LLSAHQVIV

-118 KMCLELGLGNLGMI
+118 KMCLELGLGHLGMI

-139 IAARSVAARIAEE
+139 IAARSVATRIAEE

-166 FNDQISDNTQ
+166 FNDQISENTQ

-190 TDRFLNQYACL
+190 TDRFLNQYSCL

-221 QLLPRRPDLKLIIT
+221 QLLPRRPDLKIIIT

-246 HFDNAPIIEVSGRT
+246 HFNHAPIIEVSGRT

-270 AEEDDQDQLQG
+270 VDEEDQDQLQG

-327 FARLSAQEQ
+327 FARLSTQEQ

-413 RLYSEDDFNNRP
+413 RLYSEEDFNSRP

-438 SVILQMTV
+438 SVILQMSA

-458 DAPDK
+458 DAPDR

-468 GVKLLEELGAL
+468 GVKLLEELGAF
-479 EWKAIRKSP
+479 ETIKTK
-488 PSAFGT
+488 FG
-494 SPRKQGEGKGILSEE
+494 
-509 GSSLPPFTGG
+509 
-519 SARRAEGGNT
+519 
-529 PTFKEKRV
+529 EKRR
-537 LTHLGRQLAQLPV
+537 LTQTGRRLAQLPV
-550 DPCLAKM
+550 DPRLAKM
-557 LLSAVNFCSVYEVMI
+557 LLSAVNFSSVYEVMVI
-572 IVSALSIQDLR
+572 ISALSIQDPR
-583 EHPTEKQQAA
+583 ERPIEKQQAA
-593 DEKHRRFADKKSDFL
+593 DEKHRRFSDKKSDFL
-608 AFLNLWNY
+608 AFLNLWHY
-616 LQEQQKALSK
+616 IQEQQKALSK

-644 EWQDIYQQI
+644 EWQDIYHQI
-653 RLAVREMGLPINS
+653 RLSVREMGLPINS

-684 HIGLKEAEKQQYLG
+684 HIGLKEVEKQQYLG

-745 PLAEHLVKKSYSEP
+745 PLAEHLVKKSYAEP

-774 SLYGVPIVAGRPV
+774 SLYGVPIVVARPV

-793 PVVSREIFIQSAL
+793 PIVSREIFIQSAL
-806 VEGDWNTKHPFFK
+806 VEGNWHTKHHFFK
-819 QNQQLIREVE
+819 QNQRLINEIE

-852 QRIGTD
+852 QRIGTE

-873 KQDPEL
+873 KQDAEL
-879 LNFERSF
+879 LNFERAF
-886 LINDD
+886 LINEGADK
-891 VEQVSKLDFPNFWHQ
+891 VSKLDFPNFWHQ

-918 PGTDADGVTVHIP
+918 PGTEADGVTVHIP

-950 REELVIALIKSLS
+950 REELVIALIKSLP

-1026 VVDEKGK
+1026 VVDEKGR
-1033 KIAESMDLDALKFE
+1033 KIAESMDLDTLKFD
-1047 LKDRVQESISAVA
+1047 LKERVQESLSAVA
-1060 DDGIEQSGAHIWNF
+1060 DDATEQTGVHIWNF

-1092 FPAIVDEKDAVG
+1092 FPALVDEKESVG
-1104 VKLFETEFEQA
+1104 IKLFETEFEQK

-1156 VMDLIDD
+1156 VLDLIDD
-1163 CIACAVDKLIAD
+1163 CIACAVDKLIMD
-1175 FGGFVWNEEGFEKL
+1175 FGGFVWSEEGFEKL

-1208 EQILTLT
+1208 EQILTFN
-1215 HQLNQRLKGK
+1215 HALNQRLKGK

-1242 GLVYQGFVQKSGYH
+1242 GLVYQGFVQKSGYN
-1256 RLPDLLRYL
+1256 RLSDLLRYL

-1275 SQDVN
+1275 TQDVN

-1339 EKRVL
+1339 DKRIL
-1344 NTIGTF
+1344 NLIAEY

>member
-1 MNKRT
+1 MKNRT
-6 IKQELN
+6 VKHELT

-17 LFTQLNDVMLSDKR
+17 LFSQLIDIMLVDKR
-31 RLSESIHGIGKI
+31 RLSARIHGIGKI
-43 KSTDAQQAVIAEI
+43 KNQEAQQAAAEEI
-56 EQQIHLAK
+56 EQQIEQAR
-64 LRVEQRKS
+64 LRVESRKS
-72 AVKNLIVFPESLP
+72 AVKNPIVFPESLP

-118 KMCLELGLGNLGMI
+118 KMCLELGLGNLGTI

-183 ILLAEIQ
+183 ILLVEIQ
-190 TDRFLNQYACL
+190 TDRFLNQYSCL

-221 QLLPRRPDLKLIIT
+221 QLLPRRPDLKVIIT

-246 HFDNAPIIEVSGRT
+246 HFNNAPIIEVSGRT
-260 YPVEVRYRPI
+260 YPVEVRYRSV

-413 RLYSEDDFNNRP
+413 RLYSEEDFNNRP

-438 SVILQMTV
+438 SVILQMTA

-468 GVKLLEELGAL
+468 GVKLLEELGAIQPKKIKSYKHDGARFPTRTKDVSANKNGTRY
-479 EWKAIRKSP
+479 ETCAIESEEK
-488 PSAFGT
+488 
-494 SPRKQGEGKGILSEE
+494 KQGWEL
-509 GSSLPPFTGG
+509 
-519 SARRAEGGNT
+519 T
-529 PTFKEKRV
+529 PI
-537 LTHLGRQLAQLPV
+537 GRQLAQLPV
-550 DPCLAKM
+550 DPRLAKM
-557 LLSAVNFCSVYEVMI
+557 LLSAVDLGSVYEVMI
-572 IVSALSIQDLR
+572 IVSALSIQDPR
-583 EHPTEKQQAA
+583 ERPTDKQQAS

-608 AFLNLWNY
+608 AFLNLWHY
-616 LQEQQKALSK
+616 VQEQQKALTK

-745 PLAEHLVKKSYSEP
+745 PLAEHLTKKSYSEP

-774 SLYGVPIVAGRPV
+774 SLYGVPIVAARPV

-793 PVVSREIFIQSAL
+793 PKVSREIFIQSAL
-806 VEGDWNTKHPFFK
+806 VEGDWNTKHKFFK

-852 QRIGTD
+852 QRIGTE
-858 VVSQKHFDTWWKKAS
+858 VVSQKHFDTWWKKAE

-891 VEQVSKLDFPNFWHQ
+891 AEQVSKLDFPNFWHQ

-950 REELVIALIKSLS
+950 REELVIALIKSLP

-991 LDTLI
+991 LETLI

-1009 EHWNWA
+1009 EHWHWE

-1026 VVDEKGK
+1026 VVDENGK
-1033 KIAESMDLDALKFE
+1033 KIAESMNLDELKFS

-1060 DDGIEQSGAHIWNF
+1060 DDGIEQSGLHIWSF
-1074 ADLPQFY
+1074 AELPQCY
-1081 EQKKQGFSVKA
+1081 EPKQRGFSVKA

-1104 VKLFETEFEQA
+1104 IKLFETEFEQA

-1134 KYLHEKLPNKSKLGL
+1134 KYLHEKLPNKAKLGL

-1156 VMDLIDD
+1156 VLDLIDD

-1175 FGGFVWNEEGFEKL
+1175 FGGFVWNEENFDKL
-1189 RDFVRENLNDVTVD
+1189 RDFVRENLNEVTVD

-1235 DIKSQLS
+1235 DMKSQIS
-1242 GLVYQGFVQKSGYH
+1242 GLIYQGFVQKSSYA

-1265 QAIDKRIDKL
+1265 QAIDKRMDKL
-1275 SQDVN
+1275 AQDVN

-1325 SLFAQQLGTKYQVS
+1325 SLFAQQLGTKYPVS
-1339 EKRVL
+1339 DKRIL
-1344 NTIGTF
+1344 NVIAEIK